1 MVNRKFNGVDIG
13 DSAVAFFEKLAQLES
28 GGEYNLADQKYY
40 IGKYQI
46 GTDVLMDMGWLPKGS
61 TWANARFIGE
71 GAKKWKLTGKQ
82 SFLNTPAAQD
92 EVIMRSVK
100 MRWATLKK
108 HKDKICKN
116 IAVPKNAIYKAP
128 GKVTASESRVKTII
142 MKKRNQ
148 GYKAEDLRGK
158 SFLLTSSG
166 MLAAAHLC
174 GQGAM
179 SNALENNFKGVWGI
193 PVDGNAMPSL
203 LYAENLAGHDL
214 SVIIGFKDN
223 CEVGH
228 KVVEKNHTQTD
239 NKNINKQAMV
249 QSKPKTNVSNNSS
262 QTQKPSPASI
272 SNTGKEES
280 NESKVGVFTFN
291 GQKFEEV
298 WDSEEYKRDRAEN
311 GKAPEL
317 AFVNPEE
324 AILKRLQAKF
334 QDENVYNKD
343 YVKYLETKTGKKVLE
358 ENKEDINVILKMYDE
373 ATKDNDK
380 IGNVIR
386 QHGFDVL
393 RGREET
399 DEKLRIQ
406 DIIYYIY
413 SYPIPNKSSIE
424 SLEYVLGQYSAKYVK
439 FPDKKPVNKFKKHK
453 DYVDKIQGV
462 IQIHVKDEE
471 VKIEKNQLPEKY
483 DKYMQG
489 IKDIDEIIIKVTKK
503 HPSELQKTRC
513 ENLIRELGE
522 NASEYEKTYS
532 KDENGVRHF
541 PLSRRLIDNVII
553 EFLKVQTGFK
563 EENETKYFDNHKYKD
578 SNIVRNY
585 LLWYIQKHKGIDIPS
600 KSEMGLFGRLE
611 KIGKEIRVTT
621 VLNDWISSKSA
632 IRVRNIRKISNLID
646 EVYVNYRDDS
656 DFEKDKRII
665 LALFKDSK
673 ELRDYA
679 ANIDSMDL
687 YSFYKSFYELQN
699 IINPT
704 GELFVNNNCMLKCT
718 LGKDISRLIINEDRV
733 MLRGGKQAN
742 INDTNI
748 QPFKSCSAIGICQPA
763 LMGAWEKNTDVKV
776 RNKPA
781 LLDIS
786 TIQCQHG
793 GTISIDDAGQK
804 EIGTAVT
811 KTKEVKEVARDA
823 DCQYKLLIN
832 ICSDVNN
839 NFMQTQLKKEA
850 QKYAKWKKYKA
861 GVMNNMRSYF
871 AKDVKNMLGIRKLS
885 ESEKKNHENFVKA
898 NKSKMQIANREAT
911 SEKEKYLRQRIFST
925 FKEAYKRVKQKS
937 GPKFDT
943 KGLIKNHGLSL
954 CDYERKNFYSAKILP
969 VITYGYLMRAGNL
982 TVTENAKR
990 LIESELNNDINTTN
1004 TGQIKLQNYK
1014 IQNNVKQTKAVPKH
1028 KIKSS
1033 DIANWIGIGKML
1045 YTSTKHAPTARDV
1058 LNAIRKNGRSVAV
1071 CPFSVAEWNE
1081 THGLEGNLKTN
1092 NNGVQKEKIDE
1103 NTSKKTSNNQLLKQN
1118 IQNKSLN
1125 NKAKN
1130 NSVIQKTSS
1139 KNISNINTRTSKA
1152 ANINITET
1160 ANNKSSSLL
1169 QPKNSNSEQKQGIQ
1183 NASQQRKEPSKCQ
1196 ANNCPH
1202 NGIREKAPWIKVA
1215 EEELK
1220 KYKGQKESSRE
1231 LYNRIQKRYFPDA
1244 KHGTDKNP
1252 IEVAWCA
1259 AFISYCMKTAGYKNS
1274 SYPSVAGYDWG
1285 VAPRPKLPKRGWFEG
1300 EKTQPFVGA
1309 IGIFKFRKKYSH
1321 VAILVGKRKN
1331 GMYVFLGGNQNNEI
1345 NKTAFAPSRID
1356 YFMKP
1361 KSYTVTPEEK
1371 ELPIITEA
1379 QNSGTIS

>member
-13 DSAVAFFEKLAQLES
+13 DSAVEFFEKLAKLES
-28 GGEYNLADQKYY
+28 GGKYDLADQKYY

-71 GAKKWKLTGKQ
+71 GATKWKLTGKQ

-116 IAVPKNAIYKAP
+116 IAVPKNAVYKAP
-128 GKVTASESRVKTII
+128 GKVTASETKVKTII

-166 MLAAAHLC
+166 MLAASHLC

-239 NKNINKQAMV
+239 NKNINKQAAV
-249 QSKPKTNVSNNSS
+249 QQKPKNNVSNNSQS
-262 QTQKPSPASI
+262 KPVQMQKPIST
-272 SNTGKEES
+272 SNTTKIENVE
-280 NESKVGVFTFN
+280 NTSKVGVFTFK

-324 AILKRLQAKF
+324 SILKRLKAKF
-334 QDENVYNKD
+334 QDENLYNQD

-358 ENKEDINVILKMYDE
+358 ENKEDINVILKIYDE
-373 ATKDNDK
+373 ATKDNGN

-393 RGREET
+393 RGREENN
-399 DEKLRIQ
+399 EVLRIQ
-406 DIIYYIY
+406 DIVYYIY
-413 SYPIPNKSSIE
+413 SYPIPNKTSIE
-424 SLEYVLGQYSAKYVK
+424 SLEYVLSQYSAKYVK
-439 FPDKKPVNKFKKHK
+439 FPDKKPVNKFKKQN

-489 IKDIDEIIIKVTKK
+489 IKDIDEIVIKVNKK
-503 HPSELQKTRC
+503 QPSELQKTRC

-522 NASEYEKTYS
+522 NELEYEKSYLM
-532 KDENGVRHF
+532 DENGVRQF
-541 PLSRRLIDNVII
+541 PLSRRLIDNIII

-563 EENETKYFDNHKYKD
+563 EENEIKYFDNHKYRD

-585 LLWYIQKHKGIDIPS
+585 LLWYIKKQKGIDLPS
-600 KSEMGLFGRLE
+600 KSEMGLFDRLE
-611 KIGKEIRVTT
+611 KIGKDIRVTT
-621 VLNDWISSKSA
+621 VLNDWITSKSA
-632 IRVRNIRKISNLID
+632 IKVPNIRQISNLID
-646 EVYVNYRDDS
+646 EVYENYRDNL
-656 DFEKDKRII
+656 DFEKDKGIV
-665 LALFKDSK
+665 LGLFKDSK

-679 ANIDSMDL
+679 SNIDSMDL
-687 YSFYKSFYELQN
+687 YSFYKSFYDLQN

-704 GELFVNNNCMLKCT
+704 GELFVNTNCMLKCT

-733 MLRGGKQAN
+733 MLRGAKQAN

-748 QPFKSCSAIGICQPA
+748 QPFKSCSAIGTCQPT
-763 LMGAWEKNTDVKV
+763 LIGTWEKNTDVKV
-776 RNKPA
+776 RDKPA

-786 TIQCQHG
+786 TIQCMHG
-793 GTISIDDAGQK
+793 GIISIDDAGQK
-804 EIGTAVT
+804 EVGTAVT
-811 KTKEVKEVARDA
+811 KTKEVKEAVRDA
-823 DCQYKLLIN
+823 DCQYGLLIN
-832 ICSDVNN
+832 ICSDINN

-861 GVMNNMRSYF
+861 GATNDMRSYF
-871 AKDVKNMLGIRKLS
+871 TKDVKNMLGMRKLTD
-885 ESEKKNHENFVKA
+885 SEKKDKENFITKNKA
-898 NKSKMQIANREAT
+898 KMQIANQEVT
-911 SEKEKYLRQRIFST
+911 SEKEKYLRQRIFSA
-925 FKEAYKRVKQKS
+925 FKEAYKRTKQKS
-937 GPKFDT
+937 APKFDT
-943 KGLIKNHGLSL
+943 KGVVKNHGLSL
-954 CDYERKNFYSAKILP
+954 CDYERKNFYSAKMLP

-982 TVTENAKR
+982 TITGNAKK
-990 LIESELNNDINTTN
+990 LIESELNSDINTTN

-1014 IQNNVKQTKAVPKH
+1014 LQNNVKQAKAIPKQR
-1028 KIKSS
+1028 IKSS
-1033 DIANWIGIGKML
+1033 DVSNWIGIGKML
-1045 YTSTKHAPTARDV
+1045 YTSIKHAPTTNDI
-1058 LNAIRKNGRSVAV
+1058 LNGIRKNGRSVAV
-1071 CPFSVAEWNE
+1071 CPFSQGEWDDTHNSSKSNNTAQKKTENTPKMEIKEDTAKYQSNVLNSKSSIAKSVAKNTKVESNAKSQNNTKNSQTVTSCKTCPHTGVQGKYILDVVRIEERSLGTLSTFRILDPSGREVSGFNGYVVEREGPDTIVSGRKKRIVQGMHQLRWHQRPDKIKNGKIIRKGYLAVGIFNHTE
-1081 THGLEGNLKTN
+1081 NPQGLEHKRLKKKVLIHENRFVLIHPVGVSSGLEGCLAPARNYKTN
-1092 NNGVQKEKIDE
+1092 GDRYVTQGSQDLFNEIIKFIKKIEEKKVV
-1103 NTSKKTSNNQLLKQN
+1103 N
-1118 IQNKSLN
+1118 
-1125 NKAKN
+1125 
-1130 NSVIQKTSS
+1130 
-1139 KNISNINTRTSKA
+1139 
-1152 ANINITET
+1152 
-1160 ANNKSSSLL
+1160 
-1169 QPKNSNSEQKQGIQ
+1169 
-1183 NASQQRKEPSKCQ
+1183 
-1196 ANNCPH
+1196 H
-1202 NGIREKAPWIKVA
+1202 N
-1215 EEELK
+1215 EL
-1220 KYKGQKESSRE
+1220 
-1231 LYNRIQKRYFPDA
+1231 I
-1244 KHGTDKNP
+1244 
-1252 IEVAWCA
+1252 
-1259 AFISYCMKTAGYKNS
+1259 
-1274 SYPSVAGYDWG
+1274 
-1285 VAPRPKLPKRGWFEG
+1285 
-1300 EKTQPFVGA
+1300 
-1309 IGIFKFRKKYSH
+1309 KFRLRVSNK
-1321 VAILVGKRKN
+1321 
-1331 GMYVFLGGNQNNEI
+1331 I
-1345 NKTAFAPSRID
+1345 NK
-1356 YFMKP
+1356 
-1361 KSYTVTPEEK
+1361 
-1371 ELPIITEA
+1371 
-1379 QNSGTIS
+1379 

>member
-13 DSAVAFFEKLAQLES
+13 DSAVEFFEKLAKLES
-28 GGEYNLADQKYY
+28 GGKYNLADQKYY

-71 GAKKWKLTGKQ
+71 GATKWKLTGKQ

-116 IAVPKNAIYKAP
+116 IAVPKNAVYKAP
-128 GKVTASESRVKTII
+128 GKVTASEARVKTII

-166 MLAAAHLC
+166 MLAASHLC

-223 CEVGH
+223 CEIGT

-239 NKNINKQAMV
+239 NKNINKQAVV
-249 QSKPKTNVSNNSS
+249 QQKLKTNVSNNSQQKS
-262 QTQKPSPASI
+262 IQTQN
-272 SNTGKEES
+272 SNSTES
-280 NESKVGVFTFN
+280 TENNKAGVFTFN

-334 QDENVYNKD
+334 QDENLYNQD

-373 ATKDNDK
+373 ATKDNEN
-380 IGNVIR
+380 IGNVIK

-393 RGREET
+393 RGREENN
-399 DEKLRIQ
+399 EVLRIQ
-406 DIIYYIY
+406 DIVYYIY
-413 SYPIPNKSSIE
+413 SYPISNKTSVE
-424 SLEYVLGQYSAKYVK
+424 SLEYVLSQYSAKYVK
-439 FPDKKPVNKFKKHK
+439 FPDKKPVNKFKKQN

-489 IKDIDEIIIKVTKK
+489 IKDIDEIIIKVSKK
-503 HPSELQKTRC
+503 QPSELQKTRC

-522 NASEYEKTYS
+522 NELEYEKTYLM
-532 KDENGVRHF
+532 DENGVRQF
-541 PLSRRLIDNVII
+541 PLSRRLIDNIII

-563 EENETKYFDNHKYKD
+563 EENEIKYFDNHKYRD

-585 LLWYIQKHKGIDIPS
+585 LLWYIKKHKGIDLPS
-600 KSEMGLFGRLE
+600 KNEMGLFDRLE
-611 KIGKEIRVTT
+611 KIGKDIRVTT
-621 VLNDWISSKSA
+621 VLNDWITSKLA
-632 IRVRNIRKISNLID
+632 IKVRNIRKISDLID
-646 EVYVNYRDDS
+646 EVYENYRDDS
-656 DFEKDKRII
+656 DFEKDKGLI

-687 YSFYKSFYELQN
+687 YSFYKSFYDLEN
-699 IINPT
+699 VINPT
-704 GELFVNNNCMLKCT
+704 GELFVNTNCMLNCT

-733 MLRGGKQAN
+733 MLKGAKQAN

-748 QPFKSCSAIGICQPA
+748 QPFKSCSAIGTCQPA
-763 LMGAWEKNTDVKV
+763 LIGTWEKNTDVKV
-776 RNKPA
+776 RDKPA

-786 TIQCQHG
+786 TIQCTHG
-793 GTISIDDAGQK
+793 GVISIDDAGQK
-804 EIGTAVT
+804 DVGTAVT
-811 KTKEVKEVARDA
+811 KNKEVNEAERDA

-832 ICSDVNN
+832 ICSDINN

-850 QKYAKWKKYKA
+850 QKYAKWKKYKT
-861 GVMNNMRSYF
+861 GVTNTTRSYF
-871 AKDVKNMLGIRKLS
+871 AKDEKNMIEMQKLS
-885 ESEKKNHENFVKA
+885 KSKKKNLENFINA
-898 NKSKMQIANREAT
+898 NKSKVQIANQEAT
-911 SEKEKYLRQRIFST
+911 SEKEKNLRQRIFYA
-925 FKEAYKRVKQKS
+925 FKEAYKSVKQKS

-943 KGLIKNHGLSL
+943 KGIIKNYGLSL
-954 CDYERKNFYSAKILP
+954 CDYERKNFYSAKMLP
-969 VITYGYLMRAGNL
+969 VIAYGYLMRAGNL

-990 LIESELNNDINTTN
+990 LIESELNNDINVTN
-1004 TGQIKLQNYK
+1004 TEQVKLENYK
-1014 IQNNVKQTKAVPKH
+1014 IQDNVKQTKFVPKQR
-1028 KIKSS
+1028 IKSS
-1033 DIANWIGIGKML
+1033 DITNWIGIGKML
-1045 YTSTKHAPTARDV
+1045 YTSTKYPPDTKDI
-1058 LNAIRKNGRSVAV
+1058 LNGIRKNGRSLAV
-1071 CPFSVAEWNE
+1071 CPFSQGEW
-1081 THGLEGNLKTN
+1081 
-1092 NNGVQKEKIDE
+1092 DE
-1103 NTSKKTSNNQLLKQN
+1103 NHGSSKAINSNNATQKKNDNSPKIEINEGTTKYQSNILNSKSSTVESVNKNTKVESNAKSQNNTKNSQEVASCKTCPHTGIQGYYTISVRRIEETKLSTLSEFSILDPSGKKVPGYEGYIIEREGPDTVEPLRKKRIIAGTHELRWHYRGEPRNYWAIGVFNHQKDNRGLKKEL
-1118 IQNKSLN
+1118 IHPERWILIHPGTSRGSSIGCLII
-1125 NKAKN
+1125 AKN
-1130 NSVIQKTSS
+1130 YYRDGLIHRCDKS
-1139 KNISNINTRTSKA
+1139 KS
-1152 ANINITET
+1152 
-1160 ANNKSSSLL
+1160 
-1169 QPKNSNSEQKQGIQ
+1169 
-1183 NASQQRKEPSKCQ
+1183 
-1196 ANNCPH
+1196 
-1202 NGIREKAPWIKVA
+1202 
-1215 EEELK
+1215 
-1220 KYKGQKESSRE
+1220 
-1231 LYNRIQKRYFPDA
+1231 
-1244 KHGTDKNP
+1244 
-1252 IEVAWCA
+1252 
-1259 AFISYCMKTAGYKNS
+1259 
-1274 SYPSVAGYDWG
+1274 
-1285 VAPRPKLPKRGWFEG
+1285 FE
-1300 EKTQPFVGA
+1300 
-1309 IGIFKFRKKYSH
+1309 
-1321 VAILVGKRKN
+1321 
-1331 GMYVFLGGNQNNEI
+1331 
-1345 NKTAFAPSRID
+1345 
-1356 YFMKP
+1356 FMK
-1361 KSYTVTPEEK
+1361 KIISYTVQVEGKKLKNHEVLRK
-1371 ELPIITEA
+1371 FKLKVSNEFRK
-1379 QNSGTIS
+1379 

>member
-13 DSAVAFFEKLAQLES
+13 DSAVAFFEKLAKLES
-28 GGEYNLADQKYY
+28 GGKYDLADQKYY

-71 GAKKWKLTGKQ
+71 GATKWKLTGKQ

-116 IAVPKNAIYKAP
+116 IAVPKNAVYKAP
-128 GKVTASESRVKTII
+128 GKVTASETKVKTII

-166 MLAAAHLC
+166 MLAASHLC

-193 PVDGNAMPSL
+193 PVDGNSMPSL

-223 CEVGH
+223 CEVGY

-239 NKNINKQAMV
+239 NKNINKQAAV
-249 QSKPKTNVSNNSS
+249 QQKPKNNVSNNSQS
-262 QTQKPSPASI
+262 KLVQMQKPVST
-272 SNTGKEES
+272 SNITKIENIE
-280 NESKVGVFTFN
+280 NTSKVGVFTFN

-298 WDSEEYKRDRAEN
+298 WDSEEYKRDRSEN

-324 AILKRLQAKF
+324 SILKRLQAKF
-334 QDENVYNKD
+334 QDENLYNQD

-373 ATKDNDK
+373 ATKDNGN

-393 RGREET
+393 RGREENN
-399 DEKLRIQ
+399 EVLRIQ
-406 DIIYYIY
+406 DIVYYIY
-413 SYPIPNKSSIE
+413 SYPIPNKTSIE
-424 SLEYVLGQYSAKYVK
+424 SLEYVLSQYSAKYVK
-439 FPDKKPVNKFKKHK
+439 FPDKKPVNKFKKQN

-489 IKDIDEIIIKVTKK
+489 IKDIDEIIIKVAKRQS
-503 HPSELQKTRC
+503 SELQKSRC

-522 NASEYEKTYS
+522 NELEYEKTYLM
-532 KDENGVRHF
+532 DENGVRQF
-541 PLSRRLIDNVII
+541 PLSRRLIDNIII

-563 EENETKYFDNHKYKD
+563 EENEIKYFDNHKYRD

-585 LLWYIQKHKGIDIPS
+585 LLWYIKKHKGIDLPS
-600 KSEMGLFGRLE
+600 KSEMGLFDRLQ
-611 KIGKEIRVTT
+611 KIGKDIRVTT
-621 VLNDWISSKSA
+621 VLNDWITSKSA
-632 IRVRNIRKISNLID
+632 IKVRNIRQISNLID
-646 EVYVNYRDDS
+646 KVYENYRDDS
-656 DFEKDKRII
+656 DFEKDKSII
-665 LALFKDSK
+665 QALFKDSK

-679 ANIDSMDL
+679 ANVDSMDL
-687 YSFYKSFYELQN
+687 YSFYKSFYDLQN

-704 GELFVNNNCMLKCT
+704 GELFVNTNCMLKCT

-733 MLRGGKQAN
+733 MLRGAKQAN

-748 QPFKSCSAIGICQPA
+748 QPFKSCSAIGTCQPA
-763 LMGAWEKNTDVKV
+763 LIGTWEKNTDVKV
-776 RNKPA
+776 RDKPA

-786 TIQCQHG
+786 TIQCMHG
-793 GTISIDDAGQK
+793 GIISIDDAGQK
-804 EIGTAVT
+804 EVGTAVT
-811 KTKEVKEVARDA
+811 KTEEVKEAERDA

-832 ICSDVNN
+832 ICSDINN

-850 QKYAKWKKYKA
+850 QKYAKWKKYKV
-861 GVMNNMRSYF
+861 GVMDNMRSYF
-871 AKDVKNMLGIRKLS
+871 AKDVKNMLGMRKLS
-885 ESEKKNHENFVKA
+885 ESEKKNKENFIKINKA
-898 NKSKMQIANREAT
+898 KMQIANQEVT
-911 SEKEKYLRQRIFST
+911 PEKEKYLRKKIYAV
-925 FKEAYKRVKQKS
+925 FKEAYKSVKQKS

-943 KGLIKNHGLSL
+943 KGVIKNHGLSL
-954 CDYERKNFYSAKILP
+954 CDYERKNFYSAKMLP

-982 TVTENAKR
+982 TITENAKK
-990 LIESELNNDINTTN
+990 LIESELNSDINTTN
-1004 TGQIKLQNYK
+1004 TGKIKLQNYK
-1014 IQNNVKQTKAVPKH
+1014 IQNNVKQAKEVPKQRT
-1028 KIKSS
+1028 KSS
-1033 DIANWIGIGKML
+1033 DVSNWIGIGKTL
-1045 YTSTKHAPTARDV
+1045 YTSTKHVPTANDI
-1058 LNAIRKNGRSVAV
+1058 LNGIRKNGKSVAV
-1071 CPFSVAEWNE
+1071 CPFSQGVWDE
-1081 THGLEGNLKTN
+1081 THNSSSRIN
-1092 NNGVQKEKIDE
+1092 VN
-1103 NTSKKTSNNQLLKQN
+1103 SNNVAQKN
-1118 IQNKSLN
+1118 IQKKVDNSSEKEV
-1125 NKAKN
+1125 KVDTKRN
-1130 NSVIQKTSS
+1130 NSVIQNENNKNTTIINKIIPSIEKTQNPNNNLN
-1139 KNISNINTRTSKA
+1139 KNIK
-1152 ANINITET
+1152 
-1160 ANNKSSSLL
+1160 
-1169 QPKNSNSEQKQGIQ
+1169 EQKQIIQ
-1183 NASQQRKEPSKCQ
+1183 NVSQKKQETNVCKI
-1196 ANNCPH
+1196 NNCPH
-1202 NGIREKAPWIKVA
+1202 KEIGERAPWIKIA
-1215 EEELK
+1215 EEEMK
-1220 KYKGQKESSRE
+1220 KYRGQKESSKS
-1231 LYNRIQKRYFPDA
+1231 LYSRIQKTYFSMA
-1244 KHGTDKNP
+1244 NFGTDKNP
-1252 IEVAWCA
+1252 TKVAWCA
-1259 AFISYCMKTAGYKNS
+1259 AFITYCIKTSGYKNS
-1274 SYPSVAGYDWG
+1274 SNPSVGGYDWG
-1285 VAPRPKLPKRGWFEG
+1285 VAPRPGLPKRGWFEG

-1309 IGIFKFRKKYSH
+1309 IGIFKFRNGYSH

-1345 NKTAFAPSRID
+1345 NKTAFEPSRID

-1361 KSYTVTPEEK
+1361 KSYIVKPEER
-1371 ELPIITEA
+1371 ELPIIIDSRNT
-1379 QNSGTIS
+1379 GTVG

>member
-13 DSAVAFFEKLAQLES
+13 DSAVEFFEKLAKLES
-28 GGEYNLADQKYY
+28 GGKYNLADQKYY

-71 GAKKWKLTGKQ
+71 GATKWKLTGKQ

-116 IAVPKNAIYKAP
+116 IAVPKNAVYKAP
-128 GKVTASESRVKTII
+128 GKVTASEARVKTII

-166 MLAAAHLC
+166 MLAASHLC

-223 CEVGH
+223 CEIGT

-239 NKNINKQAMV
+239 NKNINKQAVV
-249 QSKPKTNVSNNSS
+249 QQKPKTNVSNNSQQKS
-262 QTQKPSPASI
+262 IQTQN
-272 SNTGKEES
+272 SNSTES
-280 NESKVGVFTFN
+280 TENNKAGVFTFN

-334 QDENVYNKD
+334 QDENLYNQD

-373 ATKDNDK
+373 ATRDNEN

-393 RGREET
+393 RGREENN
-399 DEKLRIQ
+399 EVLRIQ
-406 DIIYYIY
+406 DIVYYIY
-413 SYPIPNKSSIE
+413 SYPISNKTSVE
-424 SLEYVLGQYSAKYVK
+424 SLEYVLSQYSAKYVK
-439 FPDKKPVNKFKKHK
+439 FLEKKPVNKFKKQN

-471 VKIEKNQLPEKY
+471 VKVEKNQLPEKY

-489 IKDIDEIIIKVTKK
+489 IKDIDEIIIKVSKK
-503 HPSELQKTRC
+503 QPSELQKTRC

-522 NASEYEKTYS
+522 NELEYEKTYLM
-532 KDENGVRHF
+532 DENGVRQF
-541 PLSRRLIDNVII
+541 PLSRRLIDNIII

-563 EENETKYFDNHKYKD
+563 EENEIKYFDNHKYRD

-585 LLWYIQKHKGIDIPS
+585 LLWYIKKHKGIDLPS
-600 KSEMGLFGRLE
+600 KNEMGLFDRLE
-611 KIGKEIRVTT
+611 KIGKDIRVTT
-621 VLNDWISSKSA
+621 VLNDWITSKLA
-632 IRVRNIRKISNLID
+632 IKVRNIRKISDLID
-646 EVYVNYRDDS
+646 EVYENYRDDS
-656 DFEKDKRII
+656 DFEKDKGLI

-687 YSFYKSFYELQN
+687 YSFYKSFYDLEN
-699 IINPT
+699 VINPT
-704 GELFVNNNCMLKCT
+704 GELFVNTNCMLKCT

-733 MLRGGKQAN
+733 MLKGAKQAN

-748 QPFKSCSAIGICQPA
+748 QPFKSCSAIGTCQPA
-763 LMGAWEKNTDVKV
+763 LIGTWEKNTDVKV
-776 RNKPA
+776 RDKPA

-786 TIQCQHG
+786 TIQCTHG
-793 GTISIDDAGQK
+793 GVISIDDAGQK
-804 EIGTAVT
+804 DVGTAVT
-811 KTKEVKEVARDA
+811 KNKEVNEAERDA

-832 ICSDVNN
+832 ICSDINN

-850 QKYAKWKKYKA
+850 QKYAKWKKYKT
-861 GVMNNMRSYF
+861 GVTNTTRSYF
-871 AKDVKNMLGIRKLS
+871 AKDEKNMIEMQKLS
-885 ESEKKNHENFVKA
+885 KSKKKNLENFINA
-898 NKSKMQIANREAT
+898 NKSKVQIANQEAT
-911 SEKEKYLRQRIFST
+911 SEKEKNLRQRIFYA
-925 FKEAYKRVKQKS
+925 FKEAYKSVKQKS

-943 KGLIKNHGLSL
+943 KGIIKNYGLSL
-954 CDYERKNFYSAKILP
+954 CDYERKNFYSAKMLP
-969 VITYGYLMRAGNL
+969 VIAYGYLMRAGNL

-990 LIESELNNDINTTN
+990 LIESELNNDINVTN
-1004 TGQIKLQNYK
+1004 TEQVKLENYK
-1014 IQNNVKQTKAVPKH
+1014 IQDNVKQTKFVPKQ

-1033 DIANWIGIGKML
+1033 DITNWIGIGKML
-1045 YTSTKHAPTARDV
+1045 YTSTKYPPDTKDI
-1058 LNAIRKNGRSVAV
+1058 LNGIRKNGRSLAV
-1071 CPFSVAEWNE
+1071 CPFSQGEWDE
-1081 THGLEGNLKTN
+1081 THGS
-1092 NNGVQKEKIDE
+1092 
-1103 NTSKKTSNNQLLKQN
+1103 SKAINSNNATQKKNDNSPKIEINEGTTKYQSNILNSKSSTVESVNKNTKVESNTKNSQEVASCKTCPHTGIQGYYTISVRRIEETKLSTLSEFSILDPSGKKVPGYEGYIIEREGPDTVEPLRKKRIIAGTHELRWHYRGEPRNYWAIGVFNHQKDNRGLKKEL
-1118 IQNKSLN
+1118 IHPERWILIHPGTSRGSSIGCLII
-1125 NKAKN
+1125 AKN
-1130 NSVIQKTSS
+1130 YYRDGLIHRCDKS
-1139 KNISNINTRTSKA
+1139 KS
-1152 ANINITET
+1152 
-1160 ANNKSSSLL
+1160 
-1169 QPKNSNSEQKQGIQ
+1169 
-1183 NASQQRKEPSKCQ
+1183 
-1196 ANNCPH
+1196 
-1202 NGIREKAPWIKVA
+1202 
-1215 EEELK
+1215 
-1220 KYKGQKESSRE
+1220 
-1231 LYNRIQKRYFPDA
+1231 
-1244 KHGTDKNP
+1244 
-1252 IEVAWCA
+1252 
-1259 AFISYCMKTAGYKNS
+1259 
-1274 SYPSVAGYDWG
+1274 
-1285 VAPRPKLPKRGWFEG
+1285 FE
-1300 EKTQPFVGA
+1300 
-1309 IGIFKFRKKYSH
+1309 
-1321 VAILVGKRKN
+1321 
-1331 GMYVFLGGNQNNEI
+1331 
-1345 NKTAFAPSRID
+1345 
-1356 YFMKP
+1356 FMK
-1361 KSYTVTPEEK
+1361 KIISYTVQVEGKKLKNHEVLRK
-1371 ELPIITEA
+1371 FKLKVSNEFRK
-1379 QNSGTIS
+1379 

>member
-13 DSAVAFFEKLAQLES
+13 DSAVEFFEKLAKLES
-28 GGEYNLADQKYY
+28 GGKYNLADQKYY

-71 GAKKWKLTGKQ
+71 GATKWKLTGKQ

-116 IAVPKNAIYKAP
+116 IAVPKNAVYKAP
-128 GKVTASESRVKTII
+128 GKVTASEARVKTII

-166 MLAAAHLC
+166 MLAASHLC

-223 CEVGH
+223 CEIGT
-228 KVVEKNHTQTD
+228 KVVEKNHTQID
-239 NKNINKQAMV
+239 NRNINKQAVV
-249 QSKPKTNVSNNSS
+249 QQKPKTNVSNNSQQKS
-262 QTQKPSPASI
+262 IQTQN
-272 SNTGKEES
+272 SNSTES
-280 NESKVGVFTFN
+280 TENNKTGVFMFN

-334 QDENVYNKD
+334 QDGNLYNQD

-358 ENKEDINVILKMYDE
+358 ENNEDINVILKMYDE
-373 ATKDNDK
+373 ATRDNEN

-393 RGREET
+393 RGREENN
-399 DEKLRIQ
+399 EVLRIQ
-406 DIIYYIY
+406 DIVYYIY
-413 SYPIPNKSSIE
+413 SYPIPNKTSVE
-424 SLEYVLGQYSAKYVK
+424 SLEYVLSQYSAKYVK
-439 FPDKKPVNKFKKHK
+439 FLEKKPVNKFKKQN

-489 IKDIDEIIIKVTKK
+489 IKDIDEIIIKVSKK
-503 HPSELQKTRC
+503 QPSELQKTRC

-522 NASEYEKTYS
+522 NVSEYEKSYS
-532 KDENGVRHF
+532 MDENGVRQF
-541 PLSRRLIDNVII
+541 PLSRRLIDNIII
-553 EFLKVQTGFK
+553 EFLKVQTRFK
-563 EENETKYFDNHKYKD
+563 EENEIKYFDNHKYRD

-585 LLWYIQKHKGIDIPS
+585 LLWYIKKHKGIDLPS
-600 KSEMGLFGRLE
+600 KNEMGLFDRLE
-611 KIGKEIRVTT
+611 KIGKDIRVTT
-621 VLNDWISSKSA
+621 VLNDWITSKSA
-632 IRVRNIRKISNLID
+632 IKVRNIRKISDLID
-646 EVYVNYRDDS
+646 EVYENYRDDS
-656 DFEKDKRII
+656 DFEKDKGLI

-687 YSFYKSFYELQN
+687 YSFYKSFYDLEN
-699 IINPT
+699 VINPT
-704 GELFVNNNCMLKCT
+704 GELFVNTNCMLKCT

-733 MLRGGKQAN
+733 MLKGAKQAN

-748 QPFKSCSAIGICQPA
+748 QPFKSCSAIGTCQPA
-763 LMGAWEKNTDVKV
+763 LIGTWEKNTDVKV
-776 RNKPA
+776 RDKPA

-786 TIQCQHG
+786 TIQCTHG
-793 GTISIDDAGQK
+793 GVISIDDAGQK
-804 EIGTAVT
+804 DVGTAVT
-811 KTKEVKEVARDA
+811 KNKEVNEAERDA

-832 ICSDVNN
+832 ICSDINN

-850 QKYAKWKKYKA
+850 QKYAKWKKYKT
-861 GVMNNMRSYF
+861 GVTNTTRSYF
-871 AKDVKNMLGIRKLS
+871 AKDEKNMIEMQKLS
-885 ESEKKNHENFVKA
+885 KSKKKNLENFINA
-898 NKSKMQIANREAT
+898 NKSKVQIANQEAT
-911 SEKEKYLRQRIFST
+911 SEKEKNLRQRIFYA
-925 FKEAYKRVKQKS
+925 FKEAYKSVKQKS

-943 KGLIKNHGLSL
+943 KGIIKNYGLSL
-954 CDYERKNFYSAKILP
+954 CDYERKNFYSAKMLP
-969 VITYGYLMRAGNL
+969 VIVYGYLMRAGNL

-990 LIESELNNDINTTN
+990 LIESELNNDINVTN
-1004 TGQIKLQNYK
+1004 TEQVKLENYK
-1014 IQNNVKQTKAVPKH
+1014 IQDNVKQTKFVPKQ

-1033 DIANWIGIGKML
+1033 DITNWIGIGKML
-1045 YTSTKHAPTARDV
+1045 YTSTKYPPDTKDI
-1058 LNAIRKNGRSVAV
+1058 LNGIRKIGRSLAV
-1071 CPFSVAEWNE
+1071 CPFSQGEWDE
-1081 THGLEGNLKTN
+1081 THGS
-1092 NNGVQKEKIDE
+1092 
-1103 NTSKKTSNNQLLKQN
+1103 SKAINSNNATQKKNDNSPKIEINEGTTKYQSNILNSKSSTVESVNKNTKVESNAKSQNNTKNSQEVASCKTCPHTGIQGYYTISVRRIEETKLSTLSEFSILDPSGKKVPEYEGYIIEREGPDTVEPLRKKRIIAGTHELRWHYRGEPRNYWAIGVFNHQKDNRGLKKEL
-1118 IQNKSLN
+1118 IHPERWILIHPGTSRGSSIGCLII
-1125 NKAKN
+1125 AKN
-1130 NSVIQKTSS
+1130 YYRDGLIHRCDKS
-1139 KNISNINTRTSKA
+1139 KS
-1152 ANINITET
+1152 
-1160 ANNKSSSLL
+1160 
-1169 QPKNSNSEQKQGIQ
+1169 
-1183 NASQQRKEPSKCQ
+1183 
-1196 ANNCPH
+1196 
-1202 NGIREKAPWIKVA
+1202 
-1215 EEELK
+1215 
-1220 KYKGQKESSRE
+1220 
-1231 LYNRIQKRYFPDA
+1231 
-1244 KHGTDKNP
+1244 
-1252 IEVAWCA
+1252 
-1259 AFISYCMKTAGYKNS
+1259 
-1274 SYPSVAGYDWG
+1274 
-1285 VAPRPKLPKRGWFEG
+1285 FE
-1300 EKTQPFVGA
+1300 
-1309 IGIFKFRKKYSH
+1309 
-1321 VAILVGKRKN
+1321 
-1331 GMYVFLGGNQNNEI
+1331 
-1345 NKTAFAPSRID
+1345 
-1356 YFMKP
+1356 FMK
-1361 KSYTVTPEEK
+1361 KIISYTVQIEGKKLKNHEVLRK
-1371 ELPIITEA
+1371 FKLKVSNEFRK
-1379 QNSGTIS
+1379 

>member
-13 DSAVAFFEKLAQLES
+13 DSAVEFFEKLAKLES
-28 GGEYNLADQKYY
+28 GGKYNLADQKYY

-71 GAKKWKLTGKQ
+71 GATKWKLTGKQ

-116 IAVPKNAIYKAP
+116 IAVPKNAVYKAP
-128 GKVTASESRVKTII
+128 GKVTASETRVKTII

-166 MLAAAHLC
+166 MLAASHLC

-223 CEVGH
+223 CEIGT

-239 NKNINKQAMV
+239 NKNINKQAVV
-249 QSKPKTNVSNNSS
+249 QQKPKTNVSNNSQQKS
-262 QTQKPSPASI
+262 IQTQN
-272 SNTGKEES
+272 SNSTES
-280 NESKVGVFTFN
+280 TENNKTGVFTFN

-334 QDENVYNKD
+334 QDENLYNQD

-373 ATKDNDK
+373 ATKDNGN

-393 RGREET
+393 RGREENN
-399 DEKLRIQ
+399 EVLRIQ
-406 DIIYYIY
+406 DIVYYIY
-413 SYPIPNKSSIE
+413 SYPIPNKTSIE
-424 SLEYVLGQYSAKYVK
+424 SLEYVLSQYSAKYVK
-439 FPDKKPVNKFKKHK
+439 FPDKKPVNKFKKQN

-489 IKDIDEIIIKVTKK
+489 IKDIDEIIIKVSKK
-503 HPSELQKTRC
+503 QPSELQKTRC

-522 NASEYEKTYS
+522 NELEYEKTYLM
-532 KDENGVRHF
+532 DENGVRQF
-541 PLSRRLIDNVII
+541 PLSRRLIDNIII

-563 EENETKYFDNHKYKD
+563 EENEIKYFDNHKYRD

-585 LLWYIQKHKGIDIPS
+585 LLWYIKKHKGIDLPS
-600 KSEMGLFGRLE
+600 KNEMGLFDRLE
-611 KIGKEIRVTT
+611 KIGKDIRVTT
-621 VLNDWISSKSA
+621 VLNDWITSKLA
-632 IRVRNIRKISNLID
+632 IKVRNIRKISDLID
-646 EVYVNYRDDS
+646 EVYENYRDDS
-656 DFEKDKRII
+656 DFEKDKGLI

-687 YSFYKSFYELQN
+687 YSFYKSFYDLEN
-699 IINPT
+699 VINPT
-704 GELFVNNNCMLKCT
+704 GELFVNTNCMLKCT

-733 MLRGGKQAN
+733 MLKGAKQAN

-748 QPFKSCSAIGICQPA
+748 QPFKSCSAIGTCQPA
-763 LMGAWEKNTDVKV
+763 LIGTWEKNTDVKV
-776 RNKPA
+776 RDKPA

-786 TIQCQHG
+786 TIQCTHG
-793 GTISIDDAGQK
+793 GVISIDDAGQK
-804 EIGTAVT
+804 DVGTAVT
-811 KTKEVKEVARDA
+811 KNKEVNEAERDA

-832 ICSDVNN
+832 ICSDINN

-850 QKYAKWKKYKA
+850 QKYAKWKKYKT
-861 GVMNNMRSYF
+861 GVTNTTRSYF
-871 AKDVKNMLGIRKLS
+871 AKDEKNMIEMQKLS
-885 ESEKKNHENFVKA
+885 ESEKKNHENFINV
-898 NKSKMQIANREAT
+898 NKSKLQIANQEAT
-911 SEKEKYLRQRIFST
+911 SEKEKNLRQRIFYA
-925 FKEAYKRVKQKS
+925 FKEAYKSVKQKS

-943 KGLIKNHGLSL
+943 KGIIKNYGLSL
-954 CDYERKNFYSAKILP
+954 CDYERKNFYSAKMLP
-969 VITYGYLMRAGNL
+969 VIVYGYLMRAGNL

-990 LIESELNNDINTTN
+990 LIESELNNDINVTN
-1004 TGQIKLQNYK
+1004 TEQVKLENYK
-1014 IQNNVKQTKAVPKH
+1014 IQDNVKQTKFVPKQ

-1033 DIANWIGIGKML
+1033 DITNWIGIGKML
-1045 YTSTKHAPTARDV
+1045 YTSTKYPPDTKDI
-1058 LNAIRKNGRSVAV
+1058 LNGIRKNGRSLAV
-1071 CPFSVAEWNE
+1071 CPFSQGEWDE
-1081 THGLEGNLKTN
+1081 THGS
-1092 NNGVQKEKIDE
+1092 
-1103 NTSKKTSNNQLLKQN
+1103 SKAINSNNATQKKNDNSPKIEINEGTTKYQSNILNSKSSTVESVNKNTKVESNAKSQNNTKNSQEVASCKTCPHTGIQGYYTISVRRIEETKLSTLSEFSILDPSGKKVLGYEGYIIEREGPDTVEPLRKKRIIAGTHELRWHYRGEPRNYWAIGVFNHQKDNRGLKKEL
-1118 IQNKSLN
+1118 IHPERWILIHPGTSRGSSIGCLII
-1125 NKAKN
+1125 AKN
-1130 NSVIQKTSS
+1130 YYRDGLIHRCDKS
-1139 KNISNINTRTSKA
+1139 KS
-1152 ANINITET
+1152 
-1160 ANNKSSSLL
+1160 
-1169 QPKNSNSEQKQGIQ
+1169 
-1183 NASQQRKEPSKCQ
+1183 
-1196 ANNCPH
+1196 
-1202 NGIREKAPWIKVA
+1202 
-1215 EEELK
+1215 
-1220 KYKGQKESSRE
+1220 
-1231 LYNRIQKRYFPDA
+1231 
-1244 KHGTDKNP
+1244 
-1252 IEVAWCA
+1252 
-1259 AFISYCMKTAGYKNS
+1259 
-1274 SYPSVAGYDWG
+1274 
-1285 VAPRPKLPKRGWFEG
+1285 FE
-1300 EKTQPFVGA
+1300 
-1309 IGIFKFRKKYSH
+1309 
-1321 VAILVGKRKN
+1321 
-1331 GMYVFLGGNQNNEI
+1331 
-1345 NKTAFAPSRID
+1345 
-1356 YFMKP
+1356 FMK
-1361 KSYTVTPEEK
+1361 KIISYTVQVEGKKLKNHEVLRK
-1371 ELPIITEA
+1371 FKLKVSNEFRK
-1379 QNSGTIS
+1379 

>member
-13 DSAVAFFEKLAQLES
+13 DSAVEFFEKLAKLES
-28 GGEYNLADQKYY
+28 GGKYNLADQKYY

-71 GAKKWKLTGKQ
+71 GATKWKLTGKQ

-116 IAVPKNAIYKAP
+116 IAVPKNAVYKAP
-128 GKVTASESRVKTII
+128 GKVTASETKVKTII

-166 MLAAAHLC
+166 MLAASHLC

-193 PVDGNAMPSL
+193 PVDGNSMPSL
-203 LYAENLAGHDL
+203 LYAENLTGHDL

-239 NKNINKQAMV
+239 NKNINKQAAV
-249 QSKPKTNVSNNSS
+249 QQKPKNNVSNNSQS
-262 QTQKPSPASI
+262 KSVQMQKPVST
-272 SNTGKEES
+272 SNNTKIENVE
-280 NESKVGVFTFN
+280 NTSKVGVFTFN

-298 WDSEEYKRDRAEN
+298 WDSEEYKRDRSEN

-324 AILKRLQAKF
+324 SILKRLQAKF
-334 QDENVYNKD
+334 QDENLYNQD

-373 ATKDNDK
+373 ATRDNEN
-380 IGNVIR
+380 IGNVIK

-393 RGREET
+393 RGREENN
-399 DEKLRIQ
+399 EVLRIQ
-406 DIIYYIY
+406 DIVYYIY
-413 SYPIPNKSSIE
+413 SYSIPNKTSIE
-424 SLEYVLGQYSAKYVK
+424 SLEYVLSQYSAKYVK
-439 FPDKKPVNKFKKHK
+439 FPDKKPVNKFKKQN

-489 IKDIDEIIIKVTKK
+489 IKDVDEIVIKVTKK
-503 HPSELQKTRC
+503 QPSELQKTRC

-522 NASEYEKTYS
+522 NDLEYEKTYLM
-532 KDENGVRHF
+532 DENGVRHF
-541 PLSRRLIDNVII
+541 PLSRRLIDNIII
-553 EFLKVQTGFK
+553 EFLKVHTGFK
-563 EENETKYFDNHKYKD
+563 EENEIKYFDNHKYKD

-585 LLWYIQKHKGIDIPS
+585 LLWYIKKHKGIDLPS
-600 KSEMGLFGRLE
+600 KSEMGLFDRLQ
-611 KIGKEIRVTT
+611 KIGKDIRVTT
-621 VLNDWISSKSA
+621 VLNDWITSKSA
-632 IRVRNIRKISNLID
+632 IKVRNIRQISNLID
-646 EVYVNYRDDS
+646 EVYENYRDNL
-656 DFEKDKRII
+656 DFEKDKGIV
-665 LALFKDSK
+665 LGLFKDSK

-679 ANIDSMDL
+679 SNIDSMDL
-687 YSFYKSFYELQN
+687 YSFYKSFYDLQN

-704 GELFVNNNCMLKCT
+704 GELFVNTNCMLKCT

-733 MLRGGKQAN
+733 MLRGAKQAN

-763 LMGAWEKNTDVKV
+763 LIGTWEKNTDVKV
-776 RNKPA
+776 RDKPA

-786 TIQCQHG
+786 TIQCMHG
-793 GTISIDDAGQK
+793 GIISIDDAGQK
-804 EIGTAVT
+804 EVGTATT
-811 KTKEVKEVARDA
+811 KTEEVKEAKRDA

-832 ICSDVNN
+832 ICSDINN

-861 GVMNNMRSYF
+861 GVMDDMRSYF
-871 AKDVKNMLGIRKLS
+871 AKDVKNMLGMRKLS
-885 ESEKKNHENFVKA
+885 ESEKKNKENFIKVNKA
-898 NKSKMQIANREAT
+898 KMQIANQEVT
-911 SEKEKYLRQRIFST
+911 PEKEKYLRKKIYAV
-925 FKEAYKRVKQKS
+925 FKEAYKSVKQKS

-943 KGLIKNHGLSL
+943 KGVIRNHGLSL
-954 CDYERKNFYSAKILP
+954 CDYERKNFYSAKMLP

-982 TVTENAKR
+982 TITENSKR

-1014 IQNNVKQTKAVPKH
+1014 IQSNVRQTKTIPKQR
-1028 KIKSS
+1028 IKSS
-1033 DIANWIGIGKML
+1033 DVANWIGIGKML
-1045 YTSTKHAPTARDV
+1045 YTSIKHAPTANDI
-1058 LNAIRKNGRSVAV
+1058 LNGIRKNGRSVAV
-1071 CPFSVAEWNE
+1071 CPFSQGEWDDTHNSSKSNNTAQKKTENTPKMEIKEDTAKYQSNVLNSKSSIAKSVAKNTKVESNAKSQNNTKNSQTVTSCKTCPHTGVQGKYILDVVRIEERSLGTLSTFRILDPSGREVSGFNGYVVEREGPDTIVSGRKKRIVQGMHQLRWHQRPDKIKNGKIIRKGYLAVGIFNHTE
-1081 THGLEGNLKTN
+1081 NPQGLEHKRLKKKVLIHENRFVLIHPVGVSSGLEGCLAPARNYKTN
-1092 NNGVQKEKIDE
+1092 GDRYVTQGSQDLFNEIIKFIKKIDE
-1103 NTSKKTSNNQLLKQN
+1103 KKVVN
-1118 IQNKSLN
+1118 
-1125 NKAKN
+1125 
-1130 NSVIQKTSS
+1130 
-1139 KNISNINTRTSKA
+1139 
-1152 ANINITET
+1152 
-1160 ANNKSSSLL
+1160 
-1169 QPKNSNSEQKQGIQ
+1169 
-1183 NASQQRKEPSKCQ
+1183 
-1196 ANNCPH
+1196 H
-1202 NGIREKAPWIKVA
+1202 N
-1215 EEELK
+1215 EL
-1220 KYKGQKESSRE
+1220 
-1231 LYNRIQKRYFPDA
+1231 I
-1244 KHGTDKNP
+1244 
-1252 IEVAWCA
+1252 
-1259 AFISYCMKTAGYKNS
+1259 
-1274 SYPSVAGYDWG
+1274 
-1285 VAPRPKLPKRGWFEG
+1285 
-1300 EKTQPFVGA
+1300 
-1309 IGIFKFRKKYSH
+1309 KFRLRVS
-1321 VAILVGKRKN
+1321 
-1331 GMYVFLGGNQNNEI
+1331 
-1345 NKTAFAPSRID
+1345 NK
-1356 YFMKP
+1356 
-1361 KSYTVTPEEK
+1361 
-1371 ELPIITEA
+1371 
-1379 QNSGTIS
+1379 ISK

>member
-1 MVNRKFNGVDIG
+1 VVNRKFNGVDIG
-13 DSAVAFFEKLAQLES
+13 DSAVEFFEKLAKLES
-28 GGEYNLADQKYY
+28 GGKYNLADQKYY

-71 GAKKWKLTGKQ
+71 GATKWKLTGKQ

-116 IAVPKNAIYKAP
+116 IAVPRNAVYKAP
-128 GKVTASESRVKTII
+128 GKVTASEARVKTII

-166 MLAAAHLC
+166 MLAASHLC

-223 CEVGH
+223 CEIGT

-239 NKNINKQAMV
+239 NKNINKQAVV
-249 QSKPKTNVSNNSS
+249 QQKPKTNVSNNSQQKS
-262 QTQKPSPASI
+262 IQTQN
-272 SNTGKEES
+272 SNSTES
-280 NESKVGVFTFN
+280 TENNKTGVFTFN

-334 QDENVYNKD
+334 QDENLYNQD

-373 ATKDNDK
+373 ATRNNEN
-380 IGNVIR
+380 IGNVIK

-393 RGREET
+393 RGREENN
-399 DEKLRIQ
+399 EVLRIQ
-406 DIIYYIY
+406 DIVYYIY
-413 SYPIPNKSSIE
+413 SYPISNKTSVE
-424 SLEYVLGQYSAKYVK
+424 SLEYVLSQYSAKYVK
-439 FPDKKPVNKFKKHK
+439 FPDKKPVNKFKKQN
-453 DYVDKIQGV
+453 DYVDKIQSV

-489 IKDIDEIIIKVTKK
+489 IKDIDEIIIKVSKK
-503 HPSELQKTRC
+503 RPSELQKTRC

-522 NASEYEKTYS
+522 NELEYEKTYLM
-532 KDENGVRHF
+532 DENGVRQF
-541 PLSRRLIDNVII
+541 PLSRKLIDNIII

-563 EENETKYFDNHKYKD
+563 EENEIKYFDNHKYRD

-585 LLWYIQKHKGIDIPS
+585 LLWYIKKHKGIDLPS
-600 KSEMGLFGRLE
+600 KNEMGLFDRLE
-611 KIGKEIRVTT
+611 KIGKDIRVTT
-621 VLNDWISSKSA
+621 VLNDWITSKLA
-632 IRVRNIRKISNLID
+632 IKVRNIRKISDLID
-646 EVYVNYRDDS
+646 EVYENYRDDS
-656 DFEKDKRII
+656 DFEKDKGLI

-687 YSFYKSFYELQN
+687 YSFYKSFYDLEN
-699 IINPT
+699 VINPT
-704 GELFVNNNCMLKCT
+704 GELFVNTNCMLKCT

-733 MLRGGKQAN
+733 MLKGAKQAN

-748 QPFKSCSAIGICQPA
+748 QPFKSCSAIGTCQPA
-763 LMGAWEKNTDVKV
+763 LIGTWEKNTDVKV
-776 RNKPA
+776 RDKPA

-786 TIQCQHG
+786 TIQCTHG
-793 GTISIDDAGQK
+793 GVISIDDAGQK
-804 EIGTAVT
+804 DVGTAVT
-811 KTKEVKEVARDA
+811 KNKEVNEAERDA

-832 ICSDVNN
+832 ICSDINN

-850 QKYAKWKKYKA
+850 QKYAKWKKYKT
-861 GVMNNMRSYF
+861 GVTNTTRSYF
-871 AKDVKNMLGIRKLS
+871 AKDEKNMIEMQKLS
-885 ESEKKNHENFVKA
+885 KSKKKNLENFINA
-898 NKSKMQIANREAT
+898 NKSKVQIANQEAT
-911 SEKEKYLRQRIFST
+911 SEKEKNLRQRIFYA
-925 FKEAYKRVKQKS
+925 FKEAYKSVKQKS

-943 KGLIKNHGLSL
+943 KGIIKNYGLSL
-954 CDYERKNFYSAKILP
+954 CDYERKNFYSAKMLP
-969 VITYGYLMRAGNL
+969 VIAYGYLMRAGNL

-990 LIESELNNDINTTN
+990 LIESELNNDINVTN
-1004 TGQIKLQNYK
+1004 TEQVKLENYK
-1014 IQNNVKQTKAVPKH
+1014 IQDNVKQTKFVPKQ

-1033 DIANWIGIGKML
+1033 DITNWIGIGKML
-1045 YTSTKHAPTARDV
+1045 YTSTKYPPDTKDI
-1058 LNAIRKNGRSVAV
+1058 LNGIRKNGRSLAV
-1071 CPFSVAEWNE
+1071 CPFSQGEWDE
-1081 THGLEGNLKTN
+1081 THGS
-1092 NNGVQKEKIDE
+1092 
-1103 NTSKKTSNNQLLKQN
+1103 SKAINSNNATQKKNDNSPKIEINEGTTKYQSNILNSKSSTVESVNKNTKVESNTKNSQEVASCKTCPHTGIQGYYTISVRRIEETKLSTLSEFSILDPSGKKVPGYEGYIIEREGPDTVEPLRKKRIIAGTHELRWHYRGEPRNYWAIGVFNHQKDNRGLKKEL
-1118 IQNKSLN
+1118 IHPERWILIHPGTSRGSSIGCLII
-1125 NKAKN
+1125 AKN
-1130 NSVIQKTSS
+1130 YYRDGLIHRCDKS
-1139 KNISNINTRTSKA
+1139 KS
-1152 ANINITET
+1152 
-1160 ANNKSSSLL
+1160 
-1169 QPKNSNSEQKQGIQ
+1169 
-1183 NASQQRKEPSKCQ
+1183 
-1196 ANNCPH
+1196 
-1202 NGIREKAPWIKVA
+1202 
-1215 EEELK
+1215 
-1220 KYKGQKESSRE
+1220 
-1231 LYNRIQKRYFPDA
+1231 
-1244 KHGTDKNP
+1244 
-1252 IEVAWCA
+1252 
-1259 AFISYCMKTAGYKNS
+1259 
-1274 SYPSVAGYDWG
+1274 
-1285 VAPRPKLPKRGWFEG
+1285 FE
-1300 EKTQPFVGA
+1300 
-1309 IGIFKFRKKYSH
+1309 
-1321 VAILVGKRKN
+1321 
-1331 GMYVFLGGNQNNEI
+1331 
-1345 NKTAFAPSRID
+1345 
-1356 YFMKP
+1356 FMK
-1361 KSYTVTPEEK
+1361 KIISYTVQVEGKKLKNHEVLRK
-1371 ELPIITEA
+1371 FKLKVSNEFRK
-1379 QNSGTIS
+1379 

>member
-13 DSAVAFFEKLAQLES
+13 DSAVAFFEKLAKLES
-28 GGEYNLADQKYY
+28 GGKYDLADQKYY

-71 GAKKWKLTGKQ
+71 GATKWKLTGKQ
-82 SFLNTPAAQD
+82 SFLKTPAAQD

-116 IAVPKNAIYKAP
+116 IAVPKNAVYKAP
-128 GKVTASESRVKTII
+128 GKVTASETKVKTII

-166 MLAAAHLC
+166 MLAASHLC

-193 PVDGNAMPSL
+193 PVDGNSMPSL

-239 NKNINKQAMV
+239 NKNINKQAAV
-249 QSKPKTNVSNNSS
+249 QQKPKNNISNNSQS
-262 QTQKPSPASI
+262 KSVQMQKPVST
-272 SNTGKEES
+272 SNTTKIENVE
-280 NESKVGVFTFN
+280 NTSKIGVFTFN

-324 AILKRLQAKF
+324 SILKRLQAKF
-334 QDENVYNKD
+334 QDENLYNQN

-358 ENKEDINVILKMYDE
+358 ENKEDINIILKMYDE
-373 ATKDNDK
+373 ATKDNEN

-393 RGREET
+393 RGRVENNEV
-399 DEKLRIQ
+399 LRIQ
-406 DIIYYIY
+406 DIVYYIY
-413 SYPIPNKSSIE
+413 SYPIPNKTSIE
-424 SLEYVLGQYSAKYVK
+424 SLEYVLSQYSAKYVK
-439 FPDKKPVNKFKKHK
+439 FPDKKPVNKFKKQN

-489 IKDIDEIIIKVTKK
+489 IKDIDEIVIKVSKK
-503 HPSELQKTRC
+503 QPSELQKTRC

-522 NASEYEKTYS
+522 NELEYEKTYLM
-532 KDENGVRHF
+532 DENGVRKF
-541 PLSRRLIDNVII
+541 PLSRRLIDNIII

-563 EENETKYFDNHKYKD
+563 EENEIKYFDNHKYRD

-585 LLWYIQKHKGIDIPS
+585 LLWYIKKHKGIDLPS
-600 KSEMGLFGRLE
+600 KSEMGLFDRLQ
-611 KIGKEIRVTT
+611 KIGKDIRVTT
-621 VLNDWISSKSA
+621 VLNDWITSKSA
-632 IRVRNIRKISNLID
+632 IKVRNIRQISNLID
-646 EVYVNYRDDS
+646 EVYENYRDDS
-656 DFEKDKRII
+656 DFEKDKSII
-665 LALFKDSK
+665 QALFKDSK

-679 ANIDSMDL
+679 ANVDSMDL
-687 YSFYKSFYELQN
+687 YSFYKSFYDLQN

-704 GELFVNNNCMLKCT
+704 GELFVNTNCMLKCT
-718 LGKDISRLIINEDRV
+718 LGKEISRLIINEDRV
-733 MLRGGKQAN
+733 MLRGAKQAN

-763 LMGAWEKNTDVKV
+763 LIGTWEKNTDVKV
-776 RNKPA
+776 RDKPA

-786 TIQCQHG
+786 TIQCMHG
-793 GTISIDDAGQK
+793 GIISIDDAGQK
-804 EIGTAVT
+804 EAGTAVT
-811 KTKEVKEVARDA
+811 KTEEVKEAERDA

-832 ICSDVNN
+832 ICSDINN

-861 GVMNNMRSYF
+861 GVMDNMRSYF
-871 AKDVKNMLGIRKLS
+871 AKDVKNMLGMRKLS
-885 ESEKKNHENFVKA
+885 ESEKKNKENFIKINKA
-898 NKSKMQIANREAT
+898 KMQIANQEVT
-911 SEKEKYLRQRIFST
+911 PEKEKYLRKKIYAV
-925 FKEAYKRVKQKS
+925 FKEAYKSVKQKS

-943 KGLIKNHGLSL
+943 KGVVKNHGLSL
-954 CDYERKNFYSAKILP
+954 CDYERKNFYSAKMLP

-982 TVTENAKR
+982 TITENAKK
-990 LIESELNNDINTTN
+990 LIKSELNSDINTTN

-1014 IQNNVKQTKAVPKH
+1014 IQNNVKQAKAVPKQR
-1028 KIKSS
+1028 IKSS
-1033 DIANWIGIGKML
+1033 DVSNWIGIGKML
-1045 YTSTKHAPTARDV
+1045 YTSIKHAPTANDI
-1058 LNAIRKNGRSVAV
+1058 LNGIRKNGRSVAV
-1071 CPFSVAEWNE
+1071 CPFSQGVWDE
-1081 THGLEGNLKTN
+1081 THSSSNRIN
-1092 NNGVQKEKIDE
+1092 VN
-1103 NTSKKTSNNQLLKQN
+1103 SNNVAQKN
-1118 IQNKSLN
+1118 IQK
-1125 NKAKN
+1125 KADNSSEKEVKVDTKRN
-1130 NSVIQKTSS
+1130 NSVIQNENNKNTTIMNKIIPSIEQTQNS
-1139 KNISNINTRTSKA
+1139 NNNLNKNIK
-1152 ANINITET
+1152 
-1160 ANNKSSSLL
+1160 
-1169 QPKNSNSEQKQGIQ
+1169 EQKQIIQ
-1183 NASQQRKEPSKCQ
+1183 NVPQKKQETDVCKI
-1196 ANNCPH
+1196 NNCPH
-1202 NGIREKAPWIKVA
+1202 KEIGERAPWIKIA
-1215 EEELK
+1215 EEEMK
-1220 KYKGQKESSRE
+1220 KYRGQKESSKS
-1231 LYNRIQKRYFPDA
+1231 LYSRIQKTYFFMA
-1244 KHGTDKNP
+1244 NFGTDKNP
-1252 IEVAWCA
+1252 TKVAWCA
-1259 AFISYCMKTAGYKNS
+1259 AFITYCIKTSGYKNS
-1274 SYPSVAGYDWG
+1274 SNPSVGGYDWG
-1285 VAPRPKLPKRGWFEG
+1285 VAPRPGLPKRGWFEG

-1309 IGIFKFRKKYSH
+1309 IGIFKFRNGYSH

-1345 NKTAFAPSRID
+1345 NKTAFEPSRID

-1361 KSYTVTPEEK
+1361 KSYIVRPEER
-1371 ELPIITEA
+1371 ELPIITDS
-1379 QNSGTIS
+1379 QNTGTVG

>member
-13 DSAVAFFEKLAQLES
+13 DSAVEFFEKLAKLES
-28 GGEYNLADQKYY
+28 GGKYNLADQKYY

-71 GAKKWKLTGKQ
+71 GATKWKLTGKQ

-116 IAVPKNAIYKAP
+116 IAVPRNAVYKAP
-128 GKVTASESRVKTII
+128 GKVTASEARVKTII

-166 MLAAAHLC
+166 MLAASHLC

-223 CEVGH
+223 CEIGT

-239 NKNINKQAMV
+239 NKNINKQAVV
-249 QSKPKTNVSNNSS
+249 QQKLKTNVSNNSQQKS
-262 QTQKPSPASI
+262 IQTQN
-272 SNTGKEES
+272 SNSTES
-280 NESKVGVFTFN
+280 TENNKAGVFTFN

-334 QDENVYNKD
+334 QDENLYNQD

-373 ATKDNDK
+373 ATRDNEN

-393 RGREET
+393 RGREENN
-399 DEKLRIQ
+399 EVLRIQ
-406 DIIYYIY
+406 DIVYYIY
-413 SYPIPNKSSIE
+413 SYPISNKTSVE
-424 SLEYVLGQYSAKYVK
+424 SLEYVLSQYSAKYVK
-439 FPDKKPVNKFKKHK
+439 FPDKKPINKFKKQN

-489 IKDIDEIIIKVTKK
+489 IKDIDEIIIKVSKK
-503 HPSELQKTRC
+503 QPSELQKTRC

-522 NASEYEKTYS
+522 NELEYEKTYLM
-532 KDENGVRHF
+532 DENGVRQF
-541 PLSRRLIDNVII
+541 PLSRRLIDNIII

-563 EENETKYFDNHKYKD
+563 EENEIKYFDNHKYRD

-585 LLWYIQKHKGIDIPS
+585 LLWYIKKHKGIDLPS
-600 KSEMGLFGRLE
+600 KNEMGLFDRLE
-611 KIGKEIRVTT
+611 KIGKDIRVTT
-621 VLNDWISSKSA
+621 VLNDWITSKLA
-632 IRVRNIRKISNLID
+632 IKVRNIRKISDLID
-646 EVYVNYRDDS
+646 EVYENYRDDS
-656 DFEKDKRII
+656 DFEKDKGLI

-687 YSFYKSFYELQN
+687 YSFYKSFYDLEN
-699 IINPT
+699 VINPT
-704 GELFVNNNCMLKCT
+704 GELFVNTNCMLKCT

-733 MLRGGKQAN
+733 MLKGAKQAN

-748 QPFKSCSAIGICQPA
+748 QPFKSCSAIGTCQPA
-763 LMGAWEKNTDVKV
+763 LIGTWEKNTDVKV
-776 RNKPA
+776 RDKPA

-786 TIQCQHG
+786 TIQCTHG
-793 GTISIDDAGQK
+793 GVISIDDAGQK
-804 EIGTAVT
+804 DVGTAVT
-811 KTKEVKEVARDA
+811 KNKEVNEAERDA

-832 ICSDVNN
+832 ICSDINN

-850 QKYAKWKKYKA
+850 QKYAKWKKYKT
-861 GVMNNMRSYF
+861 GVTNTTRSYF
-871 AKDVKNMLGIRKLS
+871 AKDEKNMIEMQKLS
-885 ESEKKNHENFVKA
+885 KSKKKNLENFINA
-898 NKSKMQIANREAT
+898 NKSKVQIANQEAT
-911 SEKEKYLRQRIFST
+911 SEKEKNLRQRIFYA
-925 FKEAYKRVKQKS
+925 FKEAYKSVKQKS

-943 KGLIKNHGLSL
+943 KGIIKNYGLSL
-954 CDYERKNFYSAKILP
+954 CDYERKNFYSAKMLP
-969 VITYGYLMRAGNL
+969 VIAYGYLMRAGNL

-990 LIESELNNDINTTN
+990 LIESELNNDINVTN
-1004 TGQIKLQNYK
+1004 TEQVKLENYK
-1014 IQNNVKQTKAVPKH
+1014 IQDNVKQTKFVPKQR
-1028 KIKSS
+1028 IKSS
-1033 DIANWIGIGKML
+1033 DITNWIGIGKML
-1045 YTSTKHAPTARDV
+1045 YTSIKYPPDIKDI
-1058 LNAIRKNGRSVAV
+1058 LNGIRKNGRSLAV
-1071 CPFSVAEWNE
+1071 CPFSQGEWDE
-1081 THGLEGNLKTN
+1081 THGS
-1092 NNGVQKEKIDE
+1092 
-1103 NTSKKTSNNQLLKQN
+1103 SKAINSNNTTQKKNDNSPKIEINEGTTKYQSNILNSKSSTVESVNKNTKVESNAKSQNNIKNSQEVASCKTCPHTGIQGYYTISVRRIEETKLSTLSEFSILDPSGKKVLGYEGYIIEREGPDTVEPLRKKRIIAGTHELRWHYRGEPRNYWAIGVFNHQKDNRGLKKEL
-1118 IQNKSLN
+1118 IHPERWILIHPGTSRGSSIGCLII
-1125 NKAKN
+1125 AKN
-1130 NSVIQKTSS
+1130 YYRDGLIHRCDKS
-1139 KNISNINTRTSKA
+1139 KS
-1152 ANINITET
+1152 
-1160 ANNKSSSLL
+1160 
-1169 QPKNSNSEQKQGIQ
+1169 
-1183 NASQQRKEPSKCQ
+1183 
-1196 ANNCPH
+1196 
-1202 NGIREKAPWIKVA
+1202 
-1215 EEELK
+1215 
-1220 KYKGQKESSRE
+1220 
-1231 LYNRIQKRYFPDA
+1231 
-1244 KHGTDKNP
+1244 
-1252 IEVAWCA
+1252 
-1259 AFISYCMKTAGYKNS
+1259 
-1274 SYPSVAGYDWG
+1274 
-1285 VAPRPKLPKRGWFEG
+1285 FE
-1300 EKTQPFVGA
+1300 
-1309 IGIFKFRKKYSH
+1309 
-1321 VAILVGKRKN
+1321 
-1331 GMYVFLGGNQNNEI
+1331 
-1345 NKTAFAPSRID
+1345 
-1356 YFMKP
+1356 FMK
-1361 KSYTVTPEEK
+1361 KIISYTVQVEGKKLKNHEVLRK
-1371 ELPIITEA
+1371 FKLKVSNEFRK
-1379 QNSGTIS
+1379 

>member
-13 DSAVAFFEKLAQLES
+13 DSAVEFFEKLAKLES
-28 GGEYNLADQKYY
+28 GGKYNLADQKYY

-71 GAKKWKLTGKQ
+71 GATKWKLTGKQ

-100 MRWATLKK
+100 MRWTTLKK

-116 IAVPKNAIYKAP
+116 IAVPKNAVYKAP
-128 GKVTASESRVKTII
+128 GKVTASEARVKTII

-166 MLAAAHLC
+166 MLAASHLC

-223 CEVGH
+223 CEIGT

-239 NKNINKQAMV
+239 NKNINKQAVV
-249 QSKPKTNVSNNSS
+249 QQKPKTNVSNNSQQKS
-262 QTQKPSPASI
+262 IQTQN
-272 SNTGKEES
+272 SNSTES
-280 NESKVGVFTFN
+280 TENNKAGVFTFN

-334 QDENVYNKD
+334 QDENLYNQD

-373 ATKDNDK
+373 ATRDNEN
-380 IGNVIR
+380 IGNVIK

-393 RGREET
+393 RGREENN
-399 DEKLRIQ
+399 EVLRIQ
-406 DIIYYIY
+406 DIVYYIY
-413 SYPIPNKSSIE
+413 SYPISNKTSVE
-424 SLEYVLGQYSAKYVK
+424 SLEYVLSQYSAKYVK
-439 FPDKKPVNKFKKHK
+439 FPDKKPVNKFKKQN

-489 IKDIDEIIIKVTKK
+489 IKDIDEIIIKVSKK
-503 HPSELQKTRC
+503 QPSELQKTRC

-522 NASEYEKTYS
+522 NELEYEKTYLM
-532 KDENGVRHF
+532 DENGVRQF
-541 PLSRRLIDNVII
+541 PLSRRLIDNIII

-563 EENETKYFDNHKYKD
+563 EENEIKYFDNHKYRD

-585 LLWYIQKHKGIDIPS
+585 LLWYIKKHKGIDLPS
-600 KSEMGLFGRLE
+600 KNEMGLFDRLE
-611 KIGKEIRVTT
+611 KIGKDIRVTT
-621 VLNDWISSKSA
+621 VLNDWITSKLA
-632 IRVRNIRKISNLID
+632 IKVRNIRKISDLID
-646 EVYVNYRDDS
+646 EVYENYRDDS
-656 DFEKDKRII
+656 DFEKDKGLI

-687 YSFYKSFYELQN
+687 YSFYKSFYDLEN
-699 IINPT
+699 VINPT
-704 GELFVNNNCMLKCT
+704 GELFVNTNCMLKCT

-733 MLRGGKQAN
+733 MLKGAKQAN

-748 QPFKSCSAIGICQPA
+748 QPFKSCSAIGTCQPA
-763 LMGAWEKNTDVKV
+763 LIGTWEKNTDVKV
-776 RNKPA
+776 RDKPA

-786 TIQCQHG
+786 TIQCTHG
-793 GTISIDDAGQK
+793 GVISIDDAGQK
-804 EIGTAVT
+804 DVGTAVT
-811 KTKEVKEVARDA
+811 KNKEVNEAERDA

-832 ICSDVNN
+832 ICSDINN

-850 QKYAKWKKYKA
+850 QKYAKWKKYKT
-861 GVMNNMRSYF
+861 GVTNTTRSYF
-871 AKDVKNMLGIRKLS
+871 AKDEKNMIEMQKLS
-885 ESEKKNHENFVKA
+885 KSKKKNLENFINA
-898 NKSKMQIANREAT
+898 NKSKVQIANQEAT
-911 SEKEKYLRQRIFST
+911 SEKEKNLRQRIFYA
-925 FKEAYKRVKQKS
+925 FKEAYKSVKQKS

-943 KGLIKNHGLSL
+943 KGIIKNYGLSL
-954 CDYERKNFYSAKILP
+954 CDYERKNFYSAKMLP
-969 VITYGYLMRAGNL
+969 VIVYGYLMRAGNL

-990 LIESELNNDINTTN
+990 LIESELNNDINVTN
-1004 TGQIKLQNYK
+1004 TEQVKLENYK
-1014 IQNNVKQTKAVPKH
+1014 IQDNVKQTKFVPKQ

-1033 DIANWIGIGKML
+1033 DITNWIGIGKML
-1045 YTSTKHAPTARDV
+1045 YTSTKYPPDTKDI
-1058 LNAIRKNGRSVAV
+1058 LNGIRKNGRSLAV
-1071 CPFSVAEWNE
+1071 CPFSQGEWDE
-1081 THGLEGNLKTN
+1081 THGS
-1092 NNGVQKEKIDE
+1092 
-1103 NTSKKTSNNQLLKQN
+1103 SKAINSNNATQKKNDNSPKIEINEGTTKYQSNILNSKSSTVESVNKNTKVESNAKSQNNTKNSQEVASCKTCPHTGIQGYYTISVRRIEETKLSTLSEFSILDPSGKKVLGYEGYIIEREGPDTVEPLRKKRIIAGTHELRWHYRGEPRNYWAIGVFNHQKDNRGLKKEL
-1118 IQNKSLN
+1118 IHPERWILIHPGTSRGSSIGCLII
-1125 NKAKN
+1125 AKN
-1130 NSVIQKTSS
+1130 YYRDGLIHRCDKS
-1139 KNISNINTRTSKA
+1139 KS
-1152 ANINITET
+1152 
-1160 ANNKSSSLL
+1160 
-1169 QPKNSNSEQKQGIQ
+1169 
-1183 NASQQRKEPSKCQ
+1183 
-1196 ANNCPH
+1196 
-1202 NGIREKAPWIKVA
+1202 
-1215 EEELK
+1215 
-1220 KYKGQKESSRE
+1220 
-1231 LYNRIQKRYFPDA
+1231 
-1244 KHGTDKNP
+1244 
-1252 IEVAWCA
+1252 
-1259 AFISYCMKTAGYKNS
+1259 
-1274 SYPSVAGYDWG
+1274 
-1285 VAPRPKLPKRGWFEG
+1285 FE
-1300 EKTQPFVGA
+1300 
-1309 IGIFKFRKKYSH
+1309 
-1321 VAILVGKRKN
+1321 
-1331 GMYVFLGGNQNNEI
+1331 
-1345 NKTAFAPSRID
+1345 
-1356 YFMKP
+1356 FMK
-1361 KSYTVTPEEK
+1361 KIISYTVQVEGKKLKNHEVLRK
-1371 ELPIITEA
+1371 FKLKVSNEFRK
-1379 QNSGTIS
+1379 

>member
-13 DSAVAFFEKLAQLES
+13 DSAVAFFEKLAKLES
-28 GGEYNLADQKYY
+28 GGKYDLADQKYY

-71 GAKKWKLTGKQ
+71 GATKWKLTGKQ

-116 IAVPKNAIYKAP
+116 IAVPKNAVYKAP
-128 GKVTASESRVKTII
+128 GKVTASETKVKTII

-166 MLAAAHLC
+166 MLAASHLC

-193 PVDGNAMPSL
+193 PVDGNSMPSL

-239 NKNINKQAMV
+239 NKNINKQAAV
-249 QSKPKTNVSNNSS
+249 HQKPKNNVSNNSQS
-262 QTQKPSPASI
+262 KSAQMQKPVSTSNNTKIENVENASKI
-272 SNTGKEES
+272 
-280 NESKVGVFTFN
+280 GVFTFN

-324 AILKRLQAKF
+324 SILKRLQDKF
-334 QDENVYNKD
+334 QDENLYNQD

-358 ENKEDINVILKMYDE
+358 ENKEDINIILKMYDE
-373 ATKDNDK
+373 ATKDNEN

-386 QHGFDVL
+386 QHGFDIL
-393 RGREET
+393 RGREENN
-399 DEKLRIQ
+399 EVLRIQ
-406 DIIYYIY
+406 DIVYYIY
-413 SYPIPNKSSIE
+413 SYPIQNKTSIE
-424 SLEYVLGQYSAKYVK
+424 SLEYVLSQYSAKYVK
-439 FPDKKPVNKFKKHK
+439 FPDKKPVNKFKKQN

-489 IKDIDEIIIKVTKK
+489 IKDIDEIVIKVSKK
-503 HPSELQKTRC
+503 QPSELQKTRC

-522 NASEYEKTYS
+522 NELEYEKTYLM
-532 KDENGVRHF
+532 DENGVRKF
-541 PLSRRLIDNVII
+541 PLSRRLIDNIII

-563 EENETKYFDNHKYKD
+563 EENEIKYFDNHKYRD

-585 LLWYIQKHKGIDIPS
+585 LLWYIKKHKGIDLPS
-600 KSEMGLFGRLE
+600 KSEMGLFDRLQ
-611 KIGKEIRVTT
+611 KIGKDIRVTT
-621 VLNDWISSKSA
+621 VLNDWITSKSA
-632 IRVRNIRKISNLID
+632 IKVRNIRQISNLID
-646 EVYVNYRDDS
+646 EVYENYRDDS
-656 DFEKDKRII
+656 DFEKDKSII
-665 LALFKDSK
+665 QALFKDSK

-679 ANIDSMDL
+679 ANVDSMDL
-687 YSFYKSFYELQN
+687 YSFYKSFYDLQN

-704 GELFVNNNCMLKCT
+704 GELFVNTNCMLKCT

-733 MLRGGKQAN
+733 MLRGAKQAN

-763 LMGAWEKNTDVKV
+763 LIGTWEKNTDVKV
-776 RNKPA
+776 RDKPA

-786 TIQCQHG
+786 TIQCMHG
-793 GTISIDDAGQK
+793 GIISIDDAGQK
-804 EIGTAVT
+804 EVGTAVT
-811 KTKEVKEVARDA
+811 KTEEVKEAERDA

-832 ICSDVNN
+832 ICSDINN

-850 QKYAKWKKYKA
+850 KKYAKWKKYKA
-861 GVMNNMRSYF
+861 GVMDNMRSYF
-871 AKDVKNMLGIRKLS
+871 AKDVKNMLGMRKLS
-885 ESEKKNHENFVKA
+885 ESEKKNKENFIKINKA
-898 NKSKMQIANREAT
+898 KMQIANQEVT
-911 SEKEKYLRQRIFST
+911 PEKEKYLRKKIYAV
-925 FKEAYKRVKQKS
+925 FKEAYKSVKQKS

-943 KGLIKNHGLSL
+943 KGVIRNHGLSL
-954 CDYERKNFYSAKILP
+954 CDYERKNFYSAKMLP

-982 TVTENAKR
+982 TITENTKK
-990 LIESELNNDINTTN
+990 LIESELNSDINTTN

-1014 IQNNVKQTKAVPKH
+1014 IQNNVKQAKAVPKQR
-1028 KIKSS
+1028 IKSS
-1033 DIANWIGIGKML
+1033 DVSNWIGIGKML
-1045 YTSTKHAPTARDV
+1045 YTSTKHVPAARDI
-1058 LNAIRKNGRSVAV
+1058 LNAIRKNGKSVAA
-1071 CPFSVAEWNE
+1071 CPFSQGVWDE
-1081 THGLEGNLKTN
+1081 THSSSNRINVNSNNVAQKNIQKKADNSSEKEVKVDKKRNNSIIENENNKNTTIMNKIIPSIEQTQNSN
-1092 NNGVQKEKIDE
+1092 NN
-1103 NTSKKTSNNQLLKQN
+1103 
-1118 IQNKSLN
+1118 LN
-1125 NKAKN
+1125 
-1130 NSVIQKTSS
+1130 
-1139 KNISNINTRTSKA
+1139 KNIK
-1152 ANINITET
+1152 
-1160 ANNKSSSLL
+1160 
-1169 QPKNSNSEQKQGIQ
+1169 EQKQIIQ
-1183 NASQQRKEPSKCQ
+1183 NVPQKKQETNVCKI
-1196 ANNCPH
+1196 NNCPH
-1202 NGIREKAPWIKVA
+1202 KEIGEKAPWIKIA
-1215 EEELK
+1215 EEEMK
-1220 KYKGQKESSRE
+1220 KYRGQKESSKS
-1231 LYNRIQKRYFPDA
+1231 LYSRIQKTYFSMA
-1244 KHGTDKNP
+1244 NFGTDKNP
-1252 IEVAWCA
+1252 TKVAWCA
-1259 AFISYCMKTAGYKNS
+1259 AFITYCIKTSGYKNS
-1274 SYPSVAGYDWG
+1274 SNPSVGGYDWG
-1285 VAPRPKLPKRGWFEG
+1285 VAPRPGLPKRGWFEG

-1309 IGIFKFRKKYSH
+1309 IGIFKFRNGYSH

-1345 NKTAFAPSRID
+1345 NKTAFEPSRID

-1361 KSYTVTPEEK
+1361 KSYIVRPEER
-1371 ELPIITEA
+1371 ELPIITDS
-1379 QNSGTIS
+1379 QNTGTVG

>member
-13 DSAVAFFEKLAQLES
+13 DSAVEFFEKLAKLES
-28 GGEYNLADQKYY
+28 GGKYNLADQKYY

-71 GAKKWKLTGKQ
+71 GATKWKLTGKQ

-116 IAVPKNAIYKAP
+116 IAVPRNAVYKAP
-128 GKVTASESRVKTII
+128 GKVTASETRVKTII

-166 MLAAAHLC
+166 MLAASHLC

-223 CEVGH
+223 CEIGT

-239 NKNINKQAMV
+239 NKNINKQAVV
-249 QSKPKTNVSNNSS
+249 QQKPKTNVSNNSQQKS
-262 QTQKPSPASI
+262 IQTQN
-272 SNTGKEES
+272 SNSTES
-280 NESKVGVFTFN
+280 TENNKAGVFTFN

-334 QDENVYNKD
+334 QDENLYNQD

-373 ATKDNDK
+373 ATRDNEN

-393 RGREET
+393 RGREENN
-399 DEKLRIQ
+399 EVLRIQ
-406 DIIYYIY
+406 DIVYYIY
-413 SYPIPNKSSIE
+413 SYPISNKTSVE
-424 SLEYVLGQYSAKYVK
+424 SLEYVLSQYSAKYVK
-439 FPDKKPVNKFKKHK
+439 FPDKKPINKFKKQN

-489 IKDIDEIIIKVTKK
+489 IKDIDEIIIKVSKK
-503 HPSELQKTRC
+503 QPSELQKTRC
-513 ENLIRELGE
+513 ENLIRELSE
-522 NASEYEKTYS
+522 NELEYEKTYLM
-532 KDENGVRHF
+532 DENGVRQF
-541 PLSRRLIDNVII
+541 PLSRRLIDNIII
-553 EFLKVQTGFK
+553 EFLKVQAGFK
-563 EENETKYFDNHKYKD
+563 EENEIKYFDNHKYRD

-585 LLWYIQKHKGIDIPS
+585 LLWYIKKHKGIDLPS
-600 KSEMGLFGRLE
+600 KNEMGLFDRLE
-611 KIGKEIRVTT
+611 KIGKDIRVTT
-621 VLNDWISSKSA
+621 VLNDWITSKLA
-632 IRVRNIRKISNLID
+632 IKVRNIRKISDLID
-646 EVYVNYRDDS
+646 EVYENYRDDS
-656 DFEKDKRII
+656 DFEKDKGLI

-687 YSFYKSFYELQN
+687 YSFYKSFYDLEN
-699 IINPT
+699 VINPT
-704 GELFVNNNCMLKCT
+704 GELFVNTNCMLKCT

-733 MLRGGKQAN
+733 MLKGAKQAN

-748 QPFKSCSAIGICQPA
+748 QPFKSCSAIGTCQPA
-763 LMGAWEKNTDVKV
+763 LIGTWEKNTDVKV
-776 RNKPA
+776 RDKPA

-786 TIQCQHG
+786 TIQCTHG
-793 GTISIDDAGQK
+793 GVISIDDAGQK
-804 EIGTAVT
+804 DVGTAVT
-811 KTKEVKEVARDA
+811 KNKEVNEAERDA

-832 ICSDVNN
+832 ICSDINN

-850 QKYAKWKKYKA
+850 QKYAKWKKYKT
-861 GVMNNMRSYF
+861 GVTNTTRSYF
-871 AKDVKNMLGIRKLS
+871 AKDEKNMIEMQKLS
-885 ESEKKNHENFVKA
+885 KSKKKNLENFINA
-898 NKSKMQIANREAT
+898 NKSKVQIANQEAT
-911 SEKEKYLRQRIFST
+911 SEKEKNLRQRIFYA
-925 FKEAYKRVKQKS
+925 FKEAYKSVKQKS

-943 KGLIKNHGLSL
+943 KGIIKNYGLSL
-954 CDYERKNFYSAKILP
+954 CDYERKNFYSAKMLP
-969 VITYGYLMRAGNL
+969 VIVYGYLMRAGNL

-990 LIESELNNDINTTN
+990 LIESELNNDINVTN
-1004 TGQIKLQNYK
+1004 TEQVKLENYK
-1014 IQNNVKQTKAVPKH
+1014 IQDNVKQTKFVPKQ

-1033 DIANWIGIGKML
+1033 DITNWIGIGKML
-1045 YTSTKHAPTARDV
+1045 YTSTKYPPDTKDI
-1058 LNAIRKNGRSVAV
+1058 LNGIRKNGRSLAV
-1071 CPFSVAEWNE
+1071 CPFSQGEWDE
-1081 THGLEGNLKTN
+1081 THGS
-1092 NNGVQKEKIDE
+1092 
-1103 NTSKKTSNNQLLKQN
+1103 SKAINSNNATQKKNDNSPKIEINEGTTKYQSNILNSKSSTVESVNKNTKVESNAKSQNNTKNSQEVASCKTCPHTGIQGYYTISVRRIEETKLSTLSEFSILDPSGKKVLGYEGYIIEREGPDTVEPLRKKRIIAGTHELRWHYRGEPRNYWAIGVFNHQKDNRGLKKEL
-1118 IQNKSLN
+1118 IHPERWILIHPGTSRGSSIGCLII
-1125 NKAKN
+1125 AKN
-1130 NSVIQKTSS
+1130 YYRDGLIHRCDKS
-1139 KNISNINTRTSKA
+1139 KS
-1152 ANINITET
+1152 
-1160 ANNKSSSLL
+1160 
-1169 QPKNSNSEQKQGIQ
+1169 
-1183 NASQQRKEPSKCQ
+1183 
-1196 ANNCPH
+1196 
-1202 NGIREKAPWIKVA
+1202 
-1215 EEELK
+1215 
-1220 KYKGQKESSRE
+1220 
-1231 LYNRIQKRYFPDA
+1231 
-1244 KHGTDKNP
+1244 
-1252 IEVAWCA
+1252 
-1259 AFISYCMKTAGYKNS
+1259 
-1274 SYPSVAGYDWG
+1274 
-1285 VAPRPKLPKRGWFEG
+1285 FE
-1300 EKTQPFVGA
+1300 
-1309 IGIFKFRKKYSH
+1309 
-1321 VAILVGKRKN
+1321 
-1331 GMYVFLGGNQNNEI
+1331 
-1345 NKTAFAPSRID
+1345 
-1356 YFMKP
+1356 FMK
-1361 KSYTVTPEEK
+1361 KIISYTVQVEGKKLKNHEVLRK
-1371 ELPIITEA
+1371 FKLKVSNEFRK
-1379 QNSGTIS
+1379 

>member
-13 DSAVAFFEKLAQLES
+13 DSAVAFFEKLAKLES
-28 GGEYNLADQKYY
+28 GGKYDLADQKYY

-71 GAKKWKLTGKQ
+71 GATKWKLTGKQ

-116 IAVPKNAIYKAP
+116 IAVPRNAVYKAP
-128 GKVTASESRVKTII
+128 GKVTASEARVKTII

-166 MLAAAHLC
+166 MLAASHLC

-239 NKNINKQAMV
+239 NKNINKQAAV
-249 QSKPKTNVSNNSS
+249 QQKPKNNVSNNSQS
-262 QTQKPSPASI
+262 KPAQMQKPVST
-272 SNTGKEES
+272 SNTTKIENVE
-280 NESKVGVFTFN
+280 NDSKIGVFTFN

-324 AILKRLQAKF
+324 SILKRLKAKF
-334 QDENVYNKD
+334 QDENLYNQD

-358 ENKEDINVILKMYDE
+358 ENKEDINVILKIYDE
-373 ATKDNDK
+373 ATKDNGN

-393 RGREET
+393 RGREENN
-399 DEKLRIQ
+399 EVLRIQ
-406 DIIYYIY
+406 DIVYYIY
-413 SYPIPNKSSIE
+413 SYPIPNKTSIE
-424 SLEYVLGQYSAKYVK
+424 SLEYVLSQYSAKYVK
-439 FPDKKPVNKFKKHK
+439 FPNKKPVNKFKKQN
-453 DYVDKIQGV
+453 DYMDKIQGV

-489 IKDIDEIIIKVTKK
+489 IKDIDEIIIKVAKRQS
-503 HPSELQKTRC
+503 SELQKSRC

-522 NASEYEKTYS
+522 NVLEYEKTYS
-532 KDENGVRHF
+532 IDENGVRQF
-541 PLSRRLIDNVII
+541 PLSRRLIDNIII

-563 EENETKYFDNHKYKD
+563 EENEIKYFDNHKYRD

-585 LLWYIQKHKGIDIPS
+585 LLWYIKKHKGIDLPS
-600 KSEMGLFGRLE
+600 KSEMGLFDRLQ
-611 KIGKEIRVTT
+611 KIGKDIRVTT
-621 VLNDWISSKSA
+621 VLNDWITSKSA
-632 IRVRNIRKISNLID
+632 IKVRNIRQISNLID
-646 EVYVNYRDDS
+646 EVYENYRDDS
-656 DFEKDKRII
+656 DFEKDKSII
-665 LALFKDSK
+665 LGLFKDSK

-679 ANIDSMDL
+679 SNIDSMDL
-687 YSFYKSFYELQN
+687 YSFYKSFYDLQN

-704 GELFVNNNCMLKCT
+704 GELFVNTNCTLKCT
-718 LGKDISRLIINEDRV
+718 LGKNISRLIINEDRV
-733 MLRGGKQAN
+733 MLRGAKQAN

-763 LMGAWEKNTDVKV
+763 LIGTWEKNTDVKV
-776 RNKPA
+776 RDKPA

-786 TIQCQHG
+786 TIQCMHG
-793 GTISIDDAGQK
+793 GIISIDDAGQK
-804 EIGTAVT
+804 EVGTAVT
-811 KTKEVKEVARDA
+811 KTEEVKEAERDA

-832 ICSDVNN
+832 ICSDINN

-861 GVMNNMRSYF
+861 GVMDNMRSYF
-871 AKDVKNMLGIRKLS
+871 AKDVKNMLGMRKLS
-885 ESEKKNHENFVKA
+885 ESEKKNKENFIKKNKA
-898 NKSKMQIANREAT
+898 KMQIANQEVT
-911 SEKEKYLRQRIFST
+911 PEKEKYLRKKIYAV
-925 FKEAYKRVKQKS
+925 FKEAYKNVKQKS

-943 KGLIKNHGLSL
+943 KGVVKNHGLSL
-954 CDYERKNFYSAKILP
+954 CDYERKNFYSAKMLP

-982 TVTENAKR
+982 TITENAKK
-990 LIESELNNDINTTN
+990 LIESELNSDINTTN
-1004 TGQIKLQNYK
+1004 TEQIKLQNYK
-1014 IQNNVKQTKAVPKH
+1014 IKNNVKQAKAVPKQR
-1028 KIKSS
+1028 IKSS
-1033 DIANWIGIGKML
+1033 DISNWIGIGKML
-1045 YTSTKHAPTARDV
+1045 YTSTKHVPTARDII
-1058 LNAIRKNGRSVAV
+1058 NAIRKNGKSVAV
-1071 CPFSVAEWNE
+1071 CPFSQGVWDE
-1081 THGLEGNLKTN
+1081 THNSSSRISASNSVDKKVENNSETKINGNESKNLQNNTQTIKSGLEK
-1092 NNGVQKEKIDE
+1092 VPDIKPAEQ
-1103 NTSKKTSNNQLLKQN
+1103 
-1118 IQNKSLN
+1118 
-1125 NKAKN
+1125 KN
-1130 NSVIQKTSS
+1130 NVKG
-1139 KNISNINTRTSKA
+1139 KNNISNISTSKQIRTL
-1152 ANINITET
+1152 NPKESEKKNCLTCPHENQKLDCRDTWDKVTNERIEKLDPRIRCTVKHLINFMEDKYKIRMRVTDGYRSHAQQNELYKKGRT
-1160 ANNKSSSLL
+1160 TKGPVVTWVKAGYSYHNYGLAIDVCTIENGKAYWREKDYKLFNNEAVKFGA
-1169 QPKNSNSEQKQGIQ
+1169 EWGIKFKDKPHFQ
-1183 NASQQRKEPSKCQ
+1183 FRFGKTASQHYQ
-1196 ANNCPH
+1196 
-1202 NGIREKAPWIKVA
+1202 
-1215 EEELK
+1215 
-1220 KYKGQKESSRE
+1220 
-1231 LYNRIQKRYFPDA
+1231 D
-1244 KHGTDKNP
+1244 
-1252 IEVAWCA
+1252 
-1259 AFISYCMKTAGYKNS
+1259 YKNRGNKL
-1274 SYPSVAGYDWG
+1274 SYM
-1285 VAPRPKLPKRGWFEG
+1285 L
-1300 EKTQPFVGA
+1300 
-1309 IGIFKFRKKYSH
+1309 
-1321 VAILVGKRKN
+1321 
-1331 GMYVFLGGNQNNEI
+1331 
-1345 NKTAFAPSRID
+1345 
-1356 YFMKP
+1356 
-1361 KSYTVTPEEK
+1361 
-1371 ELPIITEA
+1371 
-1379 QNSGTIS
+1379 

>member
-13 DSAVAFFEKLAQLES
+13 DSAVEFFEKLAKLES
-28 GGEYNLADQKYY
+28 GGKYNLADQKYY

-71 GAKKWKLTGKQ
+71 GATKWKLTGKQ

-116 IAVPKNAIYKAP
+116 IAVPKNAVYKAP
-128 GKVTASESRVKTII
+128 GKVTASEARVKTII

-166 MLAAAHLC
+166 MLAASHLC

-223 CEVGH
+223 CEIGT

-239 NKNINKQAMV
+239 NKNINKQAVV
-249 QSKPKTNVSNNSS
+249 QQKPKTNVSNNSQQKS
-262 QTQKPSPASI
+262 IQTQN
-272 SNTGKEES
+272 SNSTES
-280 NESKVGVFTFN
+280 TENNKTGVFTFN

-334 QDENVYNKD
+334 QDENLYNQD

-373 ATKDNDK
+373 ATRDNEN
-380 IGNVIR
+380 IGNVIK

-393 RGREET
+393 RGREENN
-399 DEKLRIQ
+399 EVLRIQ
-406 DIIYYIY
+406 DIVYYIY
-413 SYPIPNKSSIE
+413 SYPISNKTSVE
-424 SLEYVLGQYSAKYVK
+424 SLEYVLSQYSAKYVK
-439 FPDKKPVNKFKKHK
+439 FPDKKPVNKFKKQN

-489 IKDIDEIIIKVTKK
+489 IKDIDEIIIKVSKK
-503 HPSELQKTRC
+503 QPSELQKTRC

-522 NASEYEKTYS
+522 NELEYEKTYLM
-532 KDENGVRHF
+532 DENGVRQF
-541 PLSRRLIDNVII
+541 PLSRRLIDNIII

-563 EENETKYFDNHKYKD
+563 EENEIKYFDNHKYRD

-585 LLWYIQKHKGIDIPS
+585 LLWYIKKHKGIDLPS
-600 KSEMGLFGRLE
+600 KNEMGLFDRLE
-611 KIGKEIRVTT
+611 KIGKDIRVTT
-621 VLNDWISSKSA
+621 VLNDWITSKSA
-632 IRVRNIRKISNLID
+632 IKVRNIRKISDLID
-646 EVYVNYRDDS
+646 EVYENYRDDS
-656 DFEKDKRII
+656 DFEKDKGLI

-687 YSFYKSFYELQN
+687 YSFYKSFYDLEN
-699 IINPT
+699 VINPT
-704 GELFVNNNCMLKCT
+704 GELFVNTNCMLKCT

-733 MLRGGKQAN
+733 MLKGAKQAN

-748 QPFKSCSAIGICQPA
+748 QPFKSCSAIGTCQPA
-763 LMGAWEKNTDVKV
+763 LIGTWEKNTDVKV
-776 RNKPA
+776 RDKPA

-786 TIQCQHG
+786 TIQCTHG
-793 GTISIDDAGQK
+793 GVISIDDAGQK
-804 EIGTAVT
+804 DVGTAVT
-811 KTKEVKEVARDA
+811 KNKEVNEAERDA

-832 ICSDVNN
+832 ICSDINN

-850 QKYAKWKKYKA
+850 QKYAKWKKYKT
-861 GVMNNMRSYF
+861 GVTNTTRSYF
-871 AKDVKNMLGIRKLS
+871 AKDEKNMIEMQKLS
-885 ESEKKNHENFVKA
+885 KSKKKNLENFINA
-898 NKSKMQIANREAT
+898 NKSKVQIANQEAT
-911 SEKEKYLRQRIFST
+911 SEKEKNLRQRIFYA
-925 FKEAYKRVKQKS
+925 FKEAYKSVKQKS
-937 GPKFDT
+937 EPKFDT
-943 KGLIKNHGLSL
+943 KGIIKNYGLSL
-954 CDYERKNFYSAKILP
+954 CDYERKNFYSAKMLP
-969 VITYGYLMRAGNL
+969 VIAYGYLMRAGNL

-1004 TGQIKLQNYK
+1004 TEQIKLQNYK
-1014 IQNNVKQTKAVPKH
+1014 IQSNVRQTKTIPKQR
-1028 KIKSS
+1028 IKSS
-1033 DIANWIGIGKML
+1033 DVANWIGIGKML
-1045 YTSTKHAPTARDV
+1045 YTSIKYPPDIKDI
-1058 LNAIRKNGRSVAV
+1058 LNGIRKNGRSLAV
-1071 CPFSVAEWNE
+1071 CPFSQGEWDE
-1081 THGLEGNLKTN
+1081 THGS
-1092 NNGVQKEKIDE
+1092 
-1103 NTSKKTSNNQLLKQN
+1103 SKAINSNNATQKKNDNSPKIEINEGTTKYQSNILNSKSSTVESVNKNTKVESNAKSQNNTKNSQEVASCKTCPHTGIQGYYTISVRRIEETKLSTLSEFSILDPSGKKVPGYEGYIIEREGPDTVEPLRKKRIIAGTHELRWHYRGEPRNYWAIGVFNHQKDNRGLKKELIHPERWILIHPGTSRGSSIGCLIIAKN
-1118 IQNKSLN
+1118 YYKDGLIHRCD
-1125 NKAKN
+1125 KAK
-1130 NSVIQKTSS
+1130 S
-1139 KNISNINTRTSKA
+1139 
-1152 ANINITET
+1152 
-1160 ANNKSSSLL
+1160 
-1169 QPKNSNSEQKQGIQ
+1169 
-1183 NASQQRKEPSKCQ
+1183 
-1196 ANNCPH
+1196 
-1202 NGIREKAPWIKVA
+1202 
-1215 EEELK
+1215 
-1220 KYKGQKESSRE
+1220 
-1231 LYNRIQKRYFPDA
+1231 
-1244 KHGTDKNP
+1244 
-1252 IEVAWCA
+1252 
-1259 AFISYCMKTAGYKNS
+1259 
-1274 SYPSVAGYDWG
+1274 
-1285 VAPRPKLPKRGWFEG
+1285 FE
-1300 EKTQPFVGA
+1300 
-1309 IGIFKFRKKYSH
+1309 
-1321 VAILVGKRKN
+1321 
-1331 GMYVFLGGNQNNEI
+1331 
-1345 NKTAFAPSRID
+1345 
-1356 YFMKP
+1356 FMK
-1361 KSYTVTPEEK
+1361 KIISYTVQVEGKKLKNHEVLRK
-1371 ELPIITEA
+1371 FKLKVSNEFRK
-1379 QNSGTIS
+1379 

>member
-13 DSAVAFFEKLAQLES
+13 DSAVEFFEKLAKLES
-28 GGEYNLADQKYY
+28 GGKYNLADQKYY

-71 GAKKWKLTGKQ
+71 GATKWKLTGKQ

-116 IAVPKNAIYKAP
+116 IAVPKNAVYKAP
-128 GKVTASESRVKTII
+128 GKVTASEARVKTII

-166 MLAAAHLC
+166 MLAASHLC

-223 CEVGH
+223 CEIGT

-239 NKNINKQAMV
+239 NKNINKQAVV
-249 QSKPKTNVSNNSS
+249 QQKPKTNVSNNSQQKS
-262 QTQKPSPASI
+262 IQTQN
-272 SNTGKEES
+272 SNSTES
-280 NESKVGVFTFN
+280 TENNKAGVFTFN

-334 QDENVYNKD
+334 QDENLYNQD

-373 ATKDNDK
+373 ATKDNEN

-386 QHGFDVL
+386 QHGFDIL
-393 RGREET
+393 RGREENN
-399 DEKLRIQ
+399 EVLRIQ
-406 DIIYYIY
+406 DIVYYIY
-413 SYPIPNKSSIE
+413 SYPIPNKTSVE
-424 SLEYVLGQYSAKYVK
+424 SLEYVLSQYSAKYVK
-439 FPDKKPVNKFKKHK
+439 FPDKKPVNKFKKQN

-489 IKDIDEIIIKVTKK
+489 IKDIDEIIIKVSKK
-503 HPSELQKTRC
+503 QPSELQKTRC

-522 NASEYEKTYS
+522 NELEYEKTYLM
-532 KDENGVRHF
+532 DENGVRQF
-541 PLSRRLIDNVII
+541 PLSRRLIDNIII
-553 EFLKVQTGFK
+553 EFLKVQAGFK
-563 EENETKYFDNHKYKD
+563 EENEIKYFDNHKYRD

-585 LLWYIQKHKGIDIPS
+585 LLWYIKKHKGIDLPS
-600 KSEMGLFGRLE
+600 KNEMGLFDRLE
-611 KIGKEIRVTT
+611 KIGKDIRVTT
-621 VLNDWISSKSA
+621 VLNDWITSKLA
-632 IRVRNIRKISNLID
+632 IKVRNIRKISDLID
-646 EVYVNYRDDS
+646 EVYENYRDDS
-656 DFEKDKRII
+656 DFEKDKGLI

-687 YSFYKSFYELQN
+687 YSFYKSFYDLEN
-699 IINPT
+699 VINPT
-704 GELFVNNNCMLKCT
+704 GELFVNTNCMLKCT

-733 MLRGGKQAN
+733 MLKGAKQAN

-748 QPFKSCSAIGICQPA
+748 QPFKSCSAIGTCQPA
-763 LMGAWEKNTDVKV
+763 LIGTWEKNTDVKV
-776 RNKPA
+776 RDKPA

-786 TIQCQHG
+786 TIQCTHG
-793 GTISIDDAGQK
+793 GVISIDDAGQK
-804 EIGTAVT
+804 DVGTAVT
-811 KTKEVKEVARDA
+811 KNKEVNEAERDA

-832 ICSDVNN
+832 ICSDINN

-850 QKYAKWKKYKA
+850 QKYAKWKKYKT
-861 GVMNNMRSYF
+861 GVTNTTRSYF
-871 AKDVKNMLGIRKLS
+871 AKDEKNMIEMQKLS
-885 ESEKKNHENFVKA
+885 KSKKKNPENFINA
-898 NKSKMQIANREAT
+898 NKSKVQIANQEAT
-911 SEKEKYLRQRIFST
+911 SEKEKNLRQRIFYA
-925 FKEAYKRVKQKS
+925 FKEAYKSVKQKS

-943 KGLIKNHGLSL
+943 KGIIKNYGLSL
-954 CDYERKNFYSAKILP
+954 CDYERKNFYSAKMLP
-969 VITYGYLMRAGNL
+969 VIVYGYLMRAGNL

-990 LIESELNNDINTTN
+990 LIESELNNDINVTN
-1004 TGQIKLQNYK
+1004 TEQVKLENYK
-1014 IQNNVKQTKAVPKH
+1014 IQDNVKQTKFVPKQ

-1033 DIANWIGIGKML
+1033 DITNWIGIGKML
-1045 YTSTKHAPTARDV
+1045 YTSTKYPPDTKDI
-1058 LNAIRKNGRSVAV
+1058 LNGIRKNGRSLAV
-1071 CPFSVAEWNE
+1071 CPFSQGEWDE
-1081 THGLEGNLKTN
+1081 THGS
-1092 NNGVQKEKIDE
+1092 
-1103 NTSKKTSNNQLLKQN
+1103 SKAINSNNATQKKNDNSPKIEINEGTTKYQSNILNSKSSTVESVNKNTKVESNAKSQNNTKNSQEVASCKTCPHTGIQGYYTISVRRIEETKLSTLSEFSILDPSGKKVLGYEGYIIEREGPDTVEPLRKKRIIAGTHELRWHYRGEPRNYWAIGVFNHQKDNRGLKKEL
-1118 IQNKSLN
+1118 IHPERWILIHPGTSRGSSIGCLII
-1125 NKAKN
+1125 AKN
-1130 NSVIQKTSS
+1130 YYRDGLIHRCDKS
-1139 KNISNINTRTSKA
+1139 KS
-1152 ANINITET
+1152 
-1160 ANNKSSSLL
+1160 
-1169 QPKNSNSEQKQGIQ
+1169 
-1183 NASQQRKEPSKCQ
+1183 
-1196 ANNCPH
+1196 
-1202 NGIREKAPWIKVA
+1202 
-1215 EEELK
+1215 
-1220 KYKGQKESSRE
+1220 
-1231 LYNRIQKRYFPDA
+1231 
-1244 KHGTDKNP
+1244 
-1252 IEVAWCA
+1252 
-1259 AFISYCMKTAGYKNS
+1259 
-1274 SYPSVAGYDWG
+1274 
-1285 VAPRPKLPKRGWFEG
+1285 FE
-1300 EKTQPFVGA
+1300 
-1309 IGIFKFRKKYSH
+1309 
-1321 VAILVGKRKN
+1321 
-1331 GMYVFLGGNQNNEI
+1331 
-1345 NKTAFAPSRID
+1345 
-1356 YFMKP
+1356 FMK
-1361 KSYTVTPEEK
+1361 KIISYTVQVEGKKLKNHEVLRK
-1371 ELPIITEA
+1371 FKLKVSNEFRK
-1379 QNSGTIS
+1379 

>member
-13 DSAVAFFEKLAQLES
+13 DSAVEFFEKLAKLES
-28 GGEYNLADQKYY
+28 GGKYNLADQKYY

-71 GAKKWKLTGKQ
+71 GATKWKLTGKQ

-116 IAVPKNAIYKAP
+116 IAVPRNAVYKAP
-128 GKVTASESRVKTII
+128 GKVTASETRVKTII

-166 MLAAAHLC
+166 MLAASHLC

-223 CEVGH
+223 CEIGT
-228 KVVEKNHTQTD
+228 KVVEKNHTQID
-239 NKNINKQAMV
+239 NRNINKQAVV
-249 QSKPKTNVSNNSS
+249 QQKPKTNVSNNSQQKS
-262 QTQKPSPASI
+262 IQTQN
-272 SNTGKEES
+272 SNSTES
-280 NESKVGVFTFN
+280 TENNKTGVFTFN

-334 QDENVYNKD
+334 QDENLYNQD

-373 ATKDNDK
+373 ATRDNEN

-393 RGREET
+393 RGREENN
-399 DEKLRIQ
+399 EVLRIQ
-406 DIIYYIY
+406 DIVYYIY
-413 SYPIPNKSSIE
+413 SYPISNKTSVE
-424 SLEYVLGQYSAKYVK
+424 SLEYVLSQYSAKYVK
-439 FPDKKPVNKFKKHK
+439 FPDKKPVNKFKKQN

-489 IKDIDEIIIKVTKK
+489 IKDIDEIIIKVSKK
-503 HPSELQKTRC
+503 QPSELQKTRC

-522 NASEYEKTYS
+522 NELEYEKTYLM
-532 KDENGVRHF
+532 DENGVRQF
-541 PLSRRLIDNVII
+541 PLSRRLIDNIII

-563 EENETKYFDNHKYKD
+563 EENEIKYFDNHKYRD

-585 LLWYIQKHKGIDIPS
+585 LLWYIKKHKGIDLPS
-600 KSEMGLFGRLE
+600 KNEMGLFDRLE
-611 KIGKEIRVTT
+611 KIGKDIRVTT
-621 VLNDWISSKSA
+621 VLNDWITSKSA
-632 IRVRNIRKISNLID
+632 IKVRNIRKISDLID
-646 EVYVNYRDDS
+646 EVYENYRDDS
-656 DFEKDKRII
+656 DFEKDKGLI

-687 YSFYKSFYELQN
+687 YSFYKSFYDLEN
-699 IINPT
+699 VINPT
-704 GELFVNNNCMLKCT
+704 GELFVNTNCMLKCT

-733 MLRGGKQAN
+733 MLKGAKQAN

-748 QPFKSCSAIGICQPA
+748 QPFKSCSAIGTCQPA
-763 LMGAWEKNTDVKV
+763 LIGTWEKNTDVKV
-776 RNKPA
+776 RDKPA

-786 TIQCQHG
+786 TIQCTHG
-793 GTISIDDAGQK
+793 GVISIDDAGQK
-804 EIGTAVT
+804 DVGTAVT
-811 KTKEVKEVARDA
+811 KNKEVNEAERDA

-832 ICSDVNN
+832 ICSDINN

-850 QKYAKWKKYKA
+850 QKYAKWKKYKT
-861 GVMNNMRSYF
+861 GVTNTTRSYF
-871 AKDVKNMLGIRKLS
+871 AKDEKNMIEMQKLS
-885 ESEKKNHENFVKA
+885 KSKKKNPENFINA
-898 NKSKMQIANREAT
+898 NKSKVQIANQEAT
-911 SEKEKYLRQRIFST
+911 SEKEKNLRQRIFYA
-925 FKEAYKRVKQKS
+925 FKEAYKSVKQKS

-943 KGLIKNHGLSL
+943 KGIIKNYGLSL
-954 CDYERKNFYSAKILP
+954 CDYERKNFYSAKMLP
-969 VITYGYLMRAGNL
+969 VIVYGYLMRAGNL

-990 LIESELNNDINTTN
+990 LIESELNNDINVTN
-1004 TGQIKLQNYK
+1004 TEQVKLENYK
-1014 IQNNVKQTKAVPKH
+1014 IQDNVKQTKFVPKQ

-1033 DIANWIGIGKML
+1033 DITNWIGIGKML
-1045 YTSTKHAPTARDV
+1045 YTSTKYPPDTKDI
-1058 LNAIRKNGRSVAV
+1058 LNGIRKNGRSLAV
-1071 CPFSVAEWNE
+1071 CPFSQGEWDE
-1081 THGLEGNLKTN
+1081 THGS
-1092 NNGVQKEKIDE
+1092 
-1103 NTSKKTSNNQLLKQN
+1103 SKAINSNNATQKKNDNSPKIEINEGTTKYQSNILNSKSSTVESVNKNTKVESNAKSQNNTKNSQEVASCKTCPHTGIQGYYTISVRRIEETKLSTLSEFSILDPSGKKVLGYEGYIIEREGPDTVEPLRKKRIIAGTHELRWHYRGEPRNYWAIGVFNHQKDNRGLKKEL
-1118 IQNKSLN
+1118 IHPERWILIHPGTSRGSSIGCLII
-1125 NKAKN
+1125 AKN
-1130 NSVIQKTSS
+1130 YYRDGLIHRCDKS
-1139 KNISNINTRTSKA
+1139 KS
-1152 ANINITET
+1152 
-1160 ANNKSSSLL
+1160 
-1169 QPKNSNSEQKQGIQ
+1169 
-1183 NASQQRKEPSKCQ
+1183 
-1196 ANNCPH
+1196 
-1202 NGIREKAPWIKVA
+1202 
-1215 EEELK
+1215 
-1220 KYKGQKESSRE
+1220 
-1231 LYNRIQKRYFPDA
+1231 
-1244 KHGTDKNP
+1244 
-1252 IEVAWCA
+1252 
-1259 AFISYCMKTAGYKNS
+1259 
-1274 SYPSVAGYDWG
+1274 
-1285 VAPRPKLPKRGWFEG
+1285 FE
-1300 EKTQPFVGA
+1300 
-1309 IGIFKFRKKYSH
+1309 
-1321 VAILVGKRKN
+1321 
-1331 GMYVFLGGNQNNEI
+1331 
-1345 NKTAFAPSRID
+1345 
-1356 YFMKP
+1356 FMK
-1361 KSYTVTPEEK
+1361 KIISYTVQVEGKKLKNHEVLRK
-1371 ELPIITEA
+1371 FKLKVSNEFRK
-1379 QNSGTIS
+1379 

>member
-13 DSAVAFFEKLAQLES
+13 DSAVAFFEKLAKLES
-28 GGEYNLADQKYY
+28 GGKYDLADQKYY

-71 GAKKWKLTGKQ
+71 GATKWKLTGKQ

-92 EVIMRSVK
+92 EVIMHSVK

-116 IAVPKNAIYKAP
+116 IAVPKNAVYKAP
-128 GKVTASESRVKTII
+128 GKVTASETKVKTII

-166 MLAAAHLC
+166 MLAASHLC

-193 PVDGNAMPSL
+193 PVDGNSMPSL

-239 NKNINKQAMV
+239 NKNINKQAAV
-249 QSKPKTNVSNNSS
+249 QQKPKNNVSNNSQS
-262 QTQKPSPASI
+262 KPVQMQKPVST
-272 SNTGKEES
+272 SNTTKIENVE
-280 NESKVGVFTFN
+280 NASKVGVFTFN

-334 QDENVYNKD
+334 QDENLYNQD

-373 ATKDNDK
+373 ATKDNEN

-393 RGREET
+393 RGREENN
-399 DEKLRIQ
+399 EVLRIQ
-406 DIIYYIY
+406 GIVYYIY
-413 SYPIPNKSSIE
+413 SYPIPNKTSIE
-424 SLEYVLGQYSAKYVK
+424 SLEYVLNQYSAKYIK
-439 FPDKKPVNKFKKHK
+439 FPDKKPVNKFKKQN

-471 VKIEKNQLPEKY
+471 VKIEKKQLPEKY

-489 IKDIDEIIIKVTKK
+489 IKDIDEIIIKVAKRQS
-503 HPSELQKTRC
+503 SELQKSRC

-522 NASEYEKTYS
+522 NVLEYEKTYS
-532 KDENGVRHF
+532 IDENGVRQF
-541 PLSRRLIDNVII
+541 PLSRRLIDNIII

-563 EENETKYFDNHKYKD
+563 EENEIKYFDNHKYRD

-585 LLWYIQKHKGIDIPS
+585 LLWYIKKHKGIDLPS
-600 KSEMGLFGRLE
+600 KSEMGLFDRLQ
-611 KIGKEIRVTT
+611 KIGKDIRVTT
-621 VLNDWISSKSA
+621 VLNDWITSKSA
-632 IRVRNIRKISNLID
+632 IKVRNIRQISNLID
-646 EVYVNYRDDS
+646 EVYENYRDNL
-656 DFEKDKRII
+656 DFEKDKSII
-665 LALFKDSK
+665 LGLFKDSK
-673 ELRDYA
+673 ELRDYT

-687 YSFYKSFYELQN
+687 YSFYKSFYDLQN

-704 GELFVNNNCMLKCT
+704 GELFVNTNCMLKCT

-733 MLRGGKQAN
+733 MLRGAKQAN

-748 QPFKSCSAIGICQPA
+748 EPFKSCSAIGICQPA
-763 LMGAWEKNTDVKV
+763 LIGTWEKNTDVKV
-776 RNKPA
+776 RDKPA

-786 TIQCQHG
+786 TIQCMHG
-793 GTISIDDAGQK
+793 GIISIDDAGQK
-804 EIGTAVT
+804 EVGTALT
-811 KTKEVKEVARDA
+811 KTEEVKEAERDA

-832 ICSDVNN
+832 ICSDINN

-861 GVMNNMRSYF
+861 GVMDNMRSYF
-871 AKDVKNMLGIRKLS
+871 AKDVKNMLGMRKLS
-885 ESEKKNHENFVKA
+885 ESEKKNKENFIKINKA
-898 NKSKMQIANREAT
+898 KMQIANQEVT
-911 SEKEKYLRQRIFST
+911 PEKEKYLRKKIYAV
-925 FKEAYKRVKQKS
+925 FKEAYKSVKQKS

-943 KGLIKNHGLSL
+943 KGVVKNHGLSL
-954 CDYERKNFYSAKILP
+954 CDYERKNFYSAKMLP

-982 TVTENAKR
+982 TITENAKK
-990 LIESELNNDINTTN
+990 LIESELNSDINTTN

-1014 IQNNVKQTKAVPKH
+1014 IQNNVKQAKAVPKQR
-1028 KIKSS
+1028 IKSS
-1033 DIANWIGIGKML
+1033 DVSNWIGIGKML
-1045 YTSTKHAPTARDV
+1045 YTSTKHVPTAGDV

-1071 CPFSVAEWNE
+1071 CPFSQGVWDE
-1081 THGLEGNLKTN
+1081 THGSSSR
-1092 NNGVQKEKIDE
+1092 I
-1103 NTSKKTSNNQLLKQN
+1103 S
-1118 IQNKSLN
+1118 
-1125 NKAKN
+1125 AN
-1130 NSVIQKTSS
+1130 NSVDKKVENSSEIKINGNESKNLQNNTQTIKSGLDKAPDIKPAGQKNNV
-1139 KNISNINTRTSKA
+1139 KGKNNISNISTSKQIRTL
-1152 ANINITET
+1152 NPKESEKKNCSTCPHENQKLDCRDTWDKVTNERIEKLDPRIRCTVKHLINFMEDKYKIRMRVTDGYRSHAQQNELYKKGRT
-1160 ANNKSSSLL
+1160 TKGPVVTWVKAGYSYHNYGLAVDVCTIENGKAYWREKDYKLFNNEAVKFGA
-1169 QPKNSNSEQKQGIQ
+1169 EWGIKFKDKPHFQ
-1183 NASQQRKEPSKCQ
+1183 FRFGKTASQHYQ
-1196 ANNCPH
+1196 
-1202 NGIREKAPWIKVA
+1202 
-1215 EEELK
+1215 
-1220 KYKGQKESSRE
+1220 
-1231 LYNRIQKRYFPDA
+1231 D
-1244 KHGTDKNP
+1244 
-1252 IEVAWCA
+1252 
-1259 AFISYCMKTAGYKNS
+1259 YKNRGNKL
-1274 SYPSVAGYDWG
+1274 SYM
-1285 VAPRPKLPKRGWFEG
+1285 L
-1300 EKTQPFVGA
+1300 
-1309 IGIFKFRKKYSH
+1309 
-1321 VAILVGKRKN
+1321 
-1331 GMYVFLGGNQNNEI
+1331 
-1345 NKTAFAPSRID
+1345 
-1356 YFMKP
+1356 
-1361 KSYTVTPEEK
+1361 
-1371 ELPIITEA
+1371 
-1379 QNSGTIS
+1379 

>member
-13 DSAVAFFEKLAQLES
+13 DSAVAFFEKLAKLES
-28 GGEYNLADQKYY
+28 GGKYDLADQKYY

-71 GAKKWKLTGKQ
+71 GATKWKLTGKQ

-116 IAVPKNAIYKAP
+116 IAVPKNAVYKAP
-128 GKVTASESRVKTII
+128 GKVTASETKVKTII

-166 MLAAAHLC
+166 MLAASHLC

-193 PVDGNAMPSL
+193 PVDGNSMPSL

-239 NKNINKQAMV
+239 NKNINKQAAV
-249 QSKPKTNVSNNSS
+249 QQKPKNNVSNNSQS
-262 QTQKPSPASI
+262 KLVQMQKPVST
-272 SNTGKEES
+272 SNITKIENIE
-280 NESKVGVFTFN
+280 NTSKVRVFTFN

-298 WDSEEYKRDRAEN
+298 WDSEEYKRDRSEN

-324 AILKRLQAKF
+324 SILKRLQAKF
-334 QDENVYNKD
+334 QDENLYNQD

-358 ENKEDINVILKMYDE
+358 ENKEDINIILKMYDE
-373 ATKDNDK
+373 STKDNEN

-393 RGREET
+393 RGREENN
-399 DEKLRIQ
+399 EVLRIQ
-406 DIIYYIY
+406 DIVYYIY
-413 SYPIPNKSSIE
+413 SYPIPNKTSIE
-424 SLEYVLGQYSAKYVK
+424 SLEYVLSQYSAKYVK
-439 FPDKKPVNKFKKHK
+439 FPDKKPVNKFKKQN

-489 IKDIDEIIIKVTKK
+489 IKDIDEIIIKVAKRQS
-503 HPSELQKTRC
+503 SELQKSRC

-522 NASEYEKTYS
+522 NELEYEKTYLM
-532 KDENGVRHF
+532 DENGVRQF
-541 PLSRRLIDNVII
+541 PLSRRLIDNIII

-563 EENETKYFDNHKYKD
+563 EENEIKYFDNHKYKD

-585 LLWYIQKHKGIDIPS
+585 LLWYIKKHKGIDLPS
-600 KSEMGLFGRLE
+600 KSEMGLFDRLQ
-611 KIGKEIRVTT
+611 KIGKDIRVTT
-621 VLNDWISSKSA
+621 VLNDWITSKSA
-632 IRVRNIRKISNLID
+632 IKVRNIRQISNLID
-646 EVYVNYRDDS
+646 EVYENYRDDS
-656 DFEKDKRII
+656 DFEKDKSII
-665 LALFKDSK
+665 LGLFKDSK

-679 ANIDSMDL
+679 SNIDSMDL
-687 YSFYKSFYELQN
+687 YSFYKSFYDLQN

-704 GELFVNNNCMLKCT
+704 GELFVNTNCMLKCT

-733 MLRGGKQAN
+733 MLRGAKQAN
-742 INDTNI
+742 INDTSI

-763 LMGAWEKNTDVKV
+763 LIGTWEKNTDVKV
-776 RNKPA
+776 RDKPA

-786 TIQCQHG
+786 TIQCMHG
-793 GTISIDDAGQK
+793 GIISIDDAGQK
-804 EIGTAVT
+804 EVGTAVT
-811 KTKEVKEVARDA
+811 KTEEVKEAERDA

-832 ICSDVNN
+832 ICSDINN

-861 GVMNNMRSYF
+861 GVMDNMRSYF
-871 AKDVKNMLGIRKLS
+871 AKDVKNMLGMRKLS
-885 ESEKKNHENFVKA
+885 ESEKKNKENFIKINKA
-898 NKSKMQIANREAT
+898 KMQIANQEVT
-911 SEKEKYLRQRIFST
+911 PEKEKYLRKKIYAV
-925 FKEAYKRVKQKS
+925 FKEAYKSIKQKS

-943 KGLIKNHGLSL
+943 KGVIKNHGLSL
-954 CDYERKNFYSAKILP
+954 CDYERKNFYSAKMLP

-982 TVTENAKR
+982 TITENAKK
-990 LIESELNNDINTTN
+990 LIESELNSDINTTN

-1014 IQNNVKQTKAVPKH
+1014 IQNNVKQAKEVPKQRT
-1028 KIKSS
+1028 KSS
-1033 DIANWIGIGKML
+1033 DVSNWIGIGKTL
-1045 YTSTKHAPTARDV
+1045 YTSTKHVPTARDI
-1058 LNAIRKNGRSVAV
+1058 LNAIRKNGKSVAV
-1071 CPFSVAEWNE
+1071 CPFSQGVWDE
-1081 THGLEGNLKTN
+1081 THSSPSRINVNSN
-1092 NNGVQKEKIDE
+1092 NVAQKNIQ
-1103 NTSKKTSNNQLLKQN
+1103 KKTDNSSEKEV
-1118 IQNKSLN
+1118 KVDT
-1125 NKAKN
+1125 KRN
-1130 NSVIQKTSS
+1130 NSVIQNENNKNTTIMNKIIPSIEQTQNS
-1139 KNISNINTRTSKA
+1139 NNNLNKNIK
-1152 ANINITET
+1152 
-1160 ANNKSSSLL
+1160 
-1169 QPKNSNSEQKQGIQ
+1169 EQKQIIQ
-1183 NASQQRKEPSKCQ
+1183 NVPQKKQETNVCKI
-1196 ANNCPH
+1196 NNCPH
-1202 NGIREKAPWIKVA
+1202 KEIGERAPWIKIA
-1215 EEELK
+1215 EEEMK
-1220 KYKGQKESSRE
+1220 KYRGQKESSKS
-1231 LYNRIQKRYFPDA
+1231 LYSRIQKTYFSMA
-1244 KHGTDKNP
+1244 NFGTDKNP
-1252 IEVAWCA
+1252 TKVAWCA
-1259 AFISYCMKTAGYKNS
+1259 AFITYCIKTSGYKNS
-1274 SYPSVAGYDWG
+1274 SNPSVGGYDWG
-1285 VAPRPKLPKRGWFEG
+1285 VAPRPGLPKRGWFEG

-1309 IGIFKFRKKYSH
+1309 IGIFKFRNGYSH

-1345 NKTAFAPSRID
+1345 NKTAFEPSRID

-1361 KSYTVTPEEK
+1361 KSYIVKPEER
-1371 ELPIITEA
+1371 ELPIITDS
-1379 QNSGTIS
+1379 QNTGTVG

>member
-13 DSAVAFFEKLAQLES
+13 DSAVAFFEKLAKLES
-28 GGEYNLADQKYY
+28 GGKYDLADQKYY

-61 TWANARFIGE
+61 TWSNARFIGE
-71 GAKKWKLTGKQ
+71 AATKWKLTGKQ

-116 IAVPKNAIYKAP
+116 IAVPKNAVYKAP
-128 GKVTASESRVKTII
+128 GKVTASETKVKAII

-166 MLAAAHLC
+166 MLAASHLC

-239 NKNINKQAMV
+239 NKNINKQAAV
-249 QSKPKTNVSNNSS
+249 QQKPKNNISNNSQSKPVQMQKPVSTSNN
-262 QTQKPSPASI
+262 TKI
-272 SNTGKEES
+272 ENVENT
-280 NESKVGVFTFN
+280 SKVGVFTFN

-298 WDSEEYKRDRAEN
+298 WDSEEYKRDRSEN

-324 AILKRLQAKF
+324 SILKRLQAKF
-334 QDENVYNKD
+334 QDENLYNQD

-358 ENKEDINVILKMYDE
+358 ENKEDINIILKMYDE
-373 ATKDNDK
+373 STKDNEN

-393 RGREET
+393 RGREEKN
-399 DEKLRIQ
+399 EVLRIQ
-406 DIIYYIY
+406 DIVYYIY
-413 SYPIPNKSSIE
+413 SYPIPNKTSIE
-424 SLEYVLGQYSAKYVK
+424 SLEYVLSQYSAKYIK
-439 FPDKKPVNKFKKHK
+439 FPDKKPVNKFKKQN

-471 VKIEKNQLPEKY
+471 VKIEKNQLLEKY

-489 IKDIDEIIIKVTKK
+489 IKDVDEIVIKVTKK
-503 HPSELQKTRC
+503 QPSELQKTRC

-522 NASEYEKTYS
+522 NDLEYEKTYLM
-532 KDENGVRHF
+532 DENGVGHF
-541 PLSRRLIDNVII
+541 PLSRRLIDNIII

-563 EENETKYFDNHKYKD
+563 EENEIKYFDNHKYKD

-585 LLWYIQKHKGIDIPS
+585 LLWYIKKHKGIDLPS
-600 KSEMGLFGRLE
+600 KSEMGLFDRLQ
-611 KIGKEIRVTT
+611 KIGKDIRVTT
-621 VLNDWISSKSA
+621 VLNDWITSKSA
-632 IRVRNIRKISNLID
+632 IKVRNIRQISNLID
-646 EVYVNYRDDS
+646 EVYEIYRDDS
-656 DFEKDKRII
+656 DFEKDKSII
-665 LALFKDSK
+665 LGLFKDSK

-679 ANIDSMDL
+679 SNIDSMDL
-687 YSFYKSFYELQN
+687 YSFYKSFYDMQN

-704 GELFVNNNCMLKCT
+704 GELFVNTNCMLKCT

-733 MLRGGKQAN
+733 MLRGAKQAN

-763 LMGAWEKNTDVKV
+763 LIGTWEKNTDVKV
-776 RNKPA
+776 RDKPA

-786 TIQCQHG
+786 TIQCMHG
-793 GTISIDDAGQK
+793 GIISIDDAGQK
-804 EIGTAVT
+804 EVGTAVT
-811 KTKEVKEVARDA
+811 KTEEVKEAERDA

-832 ICSDVNN
+832 ICSDINN

-861 GVMNNMRSYF
+861 GVMDNMRSYF
-871 AKDVKNMLGIRKLS
+871 AKDVKNMLGMRKLS
-885 ESEKKNHENFVKA
+885 ESEKKNKENFIKINKA
-898 NKSKMQIANREAT
+898 KMQIANQEVT
-911 SEKEKYLRQRIFST
+911 PEKEKFLRKKIYAV
-925 FKEAYKRVKQKS
+925 FKEAYKSIKQKS

-943 KGLIKNHGLSL
+943 KGVIKNYGLSL
-954 CDYERKNFYSAKILP
+954 CDYERKNFYSAKMLP

-982 TVTENAKR
+982 TITENAKK
-990 LIESELNNDINTTN
+990 LIESELNSDINTTN

-1014 IQNNVKQTKAVPKH
+1014 IQNNVKQAKEVPKQRT
-1028 KIKSS
+1028 KSS
-1033 DIANWIGIGKML
+1033 DVSNWIGIGKTL
-1045 YTSTKHAPTARDV
+1045 YTSTKHVPAARDI
-1058 LNAIRKNGRSVAV
+1058 LNAIRKNGKSVAV
-1071 CPFSVAEWNE
+1071 CPFSQGVWDE
-1081 THGLEGNLKTN
+1081 THSSSNRISMN
-1092 NNGVQKEKIDE
+1092 NSVQKKVEAGSGNQINGNESKNLQN
-1103 NTSKKTSNNQLLKQN
+1103 NTQTIKDGLKKTSDV
-1118 IQNKSLN
+1118 KSVGQT
-1125 NKAKN
+1125 N
-1130 NSVIQKTSS
+1130 NSSNNSDSKQIQTLKSKESEKKNCSTCPHENQKLDCRDTWDKVTNERIKKLDPRIRCTVKHLINFMEDKYKIRMRVTDGYRSHAQQNELYKKGRTTKGPVVTWVKAGYSYHNYGLAIDVCTIENGKAYWREKDYKLFNNEAVKFGAEWGIKFKDKPHFQFRFGKT
-1139 KNISNINTRTSKA
+1139 
-1152 ANINITET
+1152 
-1160 ANNKSSSLL
+1160 
-1169 QPKNSNSEQKQGIQ
+1169 
-1183 NASQQRKEPSKCQ
+1183 ASQHYQD
-1196 ANNCPH
+1196 
-1202 NGIREKAPWIKVA
+1202 
-1215 EEELK
+1215 
-1220 KYKGQKESSRE
+1220 YKSRG
-1231 LYNRIQKRYFPDA
+1231 N
-1244 KHGTDKNP
+1244 
-1252 IEVAWCA
+1252 
-1259 AFISYCMKTAGYKNS
+1259 
-1274 SYPSVAGYDWG
+1274 
-1285 VAPRPKLPKRGWFEG
+1285 KL
-1300 EKTQPFVGA
+1300 
-1309 IGIFKFRKKYSH
+1309 
-1321 VAILVGKRKN
+1321 
-1331 GMYVFLGGNQNNEI
+1331 
-1345 NKTAFAPSRID
+1345 
-1356 YFMKP
+1356 
-1361 KSYTVTPEEK
+1361 SYTP
-1371 ELPIITEA
+1371 
-1379 QNSGTIS
+1379 

>member
-1 MVNRKFNGVDIG
+1 MVNRKFNGADIG
-13 DSAVAFFEKLAQLES
+13 DSAVEFFEKLAKLES
-28 GGEYNLADQKYY
+28 GGKYDLADQKYY

-71 GAKKWKLTGKQ
+71 GATKWKLTGKQ

-116 IAVPKNAIYKAP
+116 IAVPRNAVYKAP
-128 GKVTASESRVKTII
+128 GKVTASEVRVKTII

-166 MLAAAHLC
+166 MLAASHLC

-239 NKNINKQAMV
+239 NKNINKQAAV
-249 QSKPKTNVSNNSS
+249 QQKPKNNVSNNSQS
-262 QTQKPSPASI
+262 KSGQIQKPAST
-272 SNTGKEES
+272 SNTIKIENVE
-280 NESKVGVFTFN
+280 NTSKVGVFTFN

-324 AILKRLQAKF
+324 SILKRLQAKF
-334 QDENVYNKD
+334 QDENLYNQD

-358 ENKEDINVILKMYDE
+358 ENNEDINIILKMYDE
-373 ATKDNDK
+373 ATKDNEN

-393 RGREET
+393 RGREENN
-399 DEKLRIQ
+399 EVLRMQ
-406 DIIYYIY
+406 DIVYYIY
-413 SYPIPNKSSIE
+413 SYPIPNKTSIE
-424 SLEYVLGQYSAKYVK
+424 SLEYVLSQYSAKYVK
-439 FPDKKPVNKFKKHK
+439 FPDKKPVNKFKKQN

-489 IKDIDEIIIKVTKK
+489 TKDIDEIVIKVNKK
-503 HPSELQKTRC
+503 QPSELQKTRC

-522 NASEYEKTYS
+522 NELEYEKSYLM
-532 KDENGVRHF
+532 DENGVRQF
-541 PLSRRLIDNVII
+541 PLSRRLIDNIII

-563 EENETKYFDNHKYKD
+563 EENEIKYFDNHKYRD

-585 LLWYIQKHKGIDIPS
+585 LLWYIKKQKGIDLPS
-600 KSEMGLFGRLE
+600 KSEMGLFDRLE
-611 KIGKEIRVTT
+611 KIGKDIRVTT
-621 VLNDWISSKSA
+621 VLNDWITSKSA
-632 IRVRNIRKISNLID
+632 IKVPNIRQISNLID
-646 EVYVNYRDDS
+646 EVYENYRDNL
-656 DFEKDKRII
+656 DFEKDKGIV
-665 LALFKDSK
+665 LGLFKDSK

-679 ANIDSMDL
+679 SNIDSMDL
-687 YSFYKSFYELQN
+687 YSFYKSFYDLQN

-704 GELFVNNNCMLKCT
+704 GELFVNTNCMLKCT

-733 MLRGGKQAN
+733 MLRGAKQAN

-748 QPFKSCSAIGICQPA
+748 QPFKSCSAIGTCQPA
-763 LMGAWEKNTDVKV
+763 LIGTWEKNTDVKV
-776 RNKPA
+776 RDKPA

-786 TIQCQHG
+786 TIQCMHG
-793 GTISIDDAGQK
+793 GIISIDDAGQK
-804 EIGTAVT
+804 EVGTAVT
-811 KTKEVKEVARDA
+811 KTEEVKEAVRDA
-823 DCQYKLLIN
+823 DCQYGLLIN
-832 ICSDVNN
+832 ICSDINN

-861 GVMNNMRSYF
+861 GATNDMRSYF
-871 AKDVKNMLGIRKLS
+871 TKDVKNMLGMRKLTD
-885 ESEKKNHENFVKA
+885 SEKKDKENFIMKNKA
-898 NKSKMQIANREAT
+898 KMQIANQEIT
-911 SEKEKYLRQRIFST
+911 SEKEKYLRQRIFSA
-925 FKEAYKRVKQKS
+925 FKEAYKRTKQKS
-937 GPKFDT
+937 APKFDT
-943 KGLIKNHGLSL
+943 KGVVKNHGLSL
-954 CDYERKNFYSAKILP
+954 CDYERKNFYSAKMLP

-982 TVTENAKR
+982 TITENSKR

-1014 IQNNVKQTKAVPKH
+1014 IKSNVRQTKTIPKQR
-1028 KIKSS
+1028 IKSS
-1033 DIANWIGIGKML
+1033 DVANWIGIGKML
-1045 YTSTKHAPTARDV
+1045 YTSIKHAPTANDI
-1058 LNAIRKNGRSVAV
+1058 LNGIRKNGRSVAV
-1071 CPFSVAEWNE
+1071 CPFSQGVWDE
-1081 THGLEGNLKTN
+1081 THSSSKSNNTAQKKT
-1092 NNGVQKEKIDE
+1092 D
-1103 NTSKKTSNNQLLKQN
+1103 NTSKMEIKEDT
-1118 IQNKSLN
+1118 
-1125 NKAKN
+1125 AKYR
-1130 NSVIQKTSS
+1130 
-1139 KNISNINTRTSKA
+1139 SNILNS
-1152 ANINITET
+1152 
-1160 ANNKSSSLL
+1160 KSSTAKSVT
-1169 QPKNSNSEQKQGIQ
+1169 KNTKVESNAKSQ
-1183 NASQQRKEPSKCQ
+1183 NNTKSFQTVTSCKT
-1196 ANNCPH
+1196 CPH
-1202 NGIREKAPWIKVA
+1202 TGVQGYYTISVRRIEETKLSTLSEFSILDPSGKKVEGYNGYIIEREGPDTVEMLRKKRIIAGTH
-1215 EEELK
+1215 ELRWH
-1220 KYKGQKESSRE
+1220 YRE
-1231 LYNRIQKRYFPDA
+1231 D
-1244 KHGTDKNP
+1244 
-1252 IEVAWCA
+1252 
-1259 AFISYCMKTAGYKNS
+1259 
-1274 SYPSVAGYDWG
+1274 
-1285 VAPRPKLPKRGWFEG
+1285 PRNYW
-1300 EKTQPFVGA
+1300 A
-1309 IGIFKFRKKYSH
+1309 IGVYNHQQDNRGMFHKILNKKVLIHEERWILIHPGTSRGSSVGCLIIAKSYYKDGLLHRCGKSESFKFMEKIIKYTSQIEGKKLKNHEVLRKFKLKVS
-1321 VAILVGKRKN
+1321 
-1331 GMYVFLGGNQNNEI
+1331 NEF
-1345 NKTAFAPSRID
+1345 K
-1356 YFMKP
+1356 K
-1361 KSYTVTPEEK
+1361 
-1371 ELPIITEA
+1371 
-1379 QNSGTIS
+1379 

>member
-13 DSAVAFFEKLAQLES
+13 DSAVEFFEKLAKLES
-28 GGEYNLADQKYY
+28 GGKYNLADQKYY

-71 GAKKWKLTGKQ
+71 GATKWKLTGKQ

-116 IAVPKNAIYKAP
+116 IAVPKNAVYKAP
-128 GKVTASESRVKTII
+128 GKVTASEARVKTII

-166 MLAAAHLC
+166 MLAASHLC

-223 CEVGH
+223 CEIGT

-239 NKNINKQAMV
+239 NKNINKQAVV
-249 QSKPKTNVSNNSS
+249 QQKPKTNVSNNSQQKS
-262 QTQKPSPASI
+262 IQTQN
-272 SNTGKEES
+272 SNSTES
-280 NESKVGVFTFN
+280 TENNKTGVFTFN

-334 QDENVYNKD
+334 QDENLYNQD

-373 ATKDNDK
+373 ATRDNEN
-380 IGNVIR
+380 IGNVIK

-393 RGREET
+393 RGREENN
-399 DEKLRIQ
+399 EVLRIQ
-406 DIIYYIY
+406 DIVYYIY
-413 SYPIPNKSSIE
+413 SYPISNKTSVE
-424 SLEYVLGQYSAKYVK
+424 SLEYVLSQYSAKYVK
-439 FPDKKPVNKFKKHK
+439 FPDKKPVNKFKKQN

-489 IKDIDEIIIKVTKK
+489 IKDIDEIIIKVSKK
-503 HPSELQKTRC
+503 QPSELQKTRC

-522 NASEYEKTYS
+522 NELEYEKTYLM
-532 KDENGVRHF
+532 DENGVRQF
-541 PLSRRLIDNVII
+541 PLSRRLIDNIII

-563 EENETKYFDNHKYKD
+563 EENEIKYFDNHKYRD

-585 LLWYIQKHKGIDIPS
+585 LLWYIKKHKGIDLPS
-600 KSEMGLFGRLE
+600 KNEMGLFDRLE
-611 KIGKEIRVTT
+611 KIGKDIRVTT
-621 VLNDWISSKSA
+621 VLNDWITSKLA
-632 IRVRNIRKISNLID
+632 IKVRNIRKISDLID
-646 EVYVNYRDDS
+646 EVYENYRDDS
-656 DFEKDKRII
+656 DFEKDKGLI

-687 YSFYKSFYELQN
+687 YSFYKSFYDLEN
-699 IINPT
+699 VINPT
-704 GELFVNNNCMLKCT
+704 GELFVNTNCMLKCT

-733 MLRGGKQAN
+733 MLKGAKQAN

-748 QPFKSCSAIGICQPA
+748 QPFKSCSAIGTCQPA
-763 LMGAWEKNTDVKV
+763 LIGTWEKNTDVKV
-776 RNKPA
+776 RDKPA

-786 TIQCQHG
+786 TIQCTHG
-793 GTISIDDAGQK
+793 GVISIDDAGQK
-804 EIGTAVT
+804 DVGTAVT
-811 KTKEVKEVARDA
+811 KNKEVNEAERDA

-832 ICSDVNN
+832 ICSDINN

-850 QKYAKWKKYKA
+850 QKYAKWKKYKT
-861 GVMNNMRSYF
+861 GVTNTTRSYF
-871 AKDVKNMLGIRKLS
+871 AKDEKNMIEMQKLS
-885 ESEKKNHENFVKA
+885 KSKKKNPENFINA
-898 NKSKMQIANREAT
+898 NKSKVQIANQEAT
-911 SEKEKYLRQRIFST
+911 SEKEKNLRQRIFYA
-925 FKEAYKRVKQKS
+925 FKEAYKSVKQKS

-943 KGLIKNHGLSL
+943 KGIIKNYGLSL
-954 CDYERKNFYSAKILP
+954 CDYERKNFYSAKMLP
-969 VITYGYLMRAGNL
+969 VIVYGYLMRAGNL

-990 LIESELNNDINTTN
+990 LIESELNNDINVTN
-1004 TGQIKLQNYK
+1004 TEQVKLENYK
-1014 IQNNVKQTKAVPKH
+1014 IQDNVKQTKFVPKQ

-1033 DIANWIGIGKML
+1033 DITNWIGIGKML
-1045 YTSTKHAPTARDV
+1045 YTSTKYPPDTKDI
-1058 LNAIRKNGRSVAV
+1058 LNGIRKNGRSLAV
-1071 CPFSVAEWNE
+1071 CPFSQGEWDE
-1081 THGLEGNLKTN
+1081 THGS
-1092 NNGVQKEKIDE
+1092 
-1103 NTSKKTSNNQLLKQN
+1103 SKAINSNNATQKKNDNSPKIEINEGTTKYQSNILNSKSSTVESVNKNTKVESNAKSQNNTKNSQEVASCKTCPHTGIQGYYTISVRRIEETKLSTLSEFSILDPSGKKVLGYEGYIIEREGPDTVEPLRKKRIIAGTHELRWHYRGEPRNYWAIGVFNHQKDNRGLKKEL
-1118 IQNKSLN
+1118 IHPERWILIHPGTSRGSSIGCLII
-1125 NKAKN
+1125 AKN
-1130 NSVIQKTSS
+1130 YYRDGLIHRCDKS
-1139 KNISNINTRTSKA
+1139 KS
-1152 ANINITET
+1152 
-1160 ANNKSSSLL
+1160 
-1169 QPKNSNSEQKQGIQ
+1169 
-1183 NASQQRKEPSKCQ
+1183 
-1196 ANNCPH
+1196 
-1202 NGIREKAPWIKVA
+1202 
-1215 EEELK
+1215 
-1220 KYKGQKESSRE
+1220 
-1231 LYNRIQKRYFPDA
+1231 
-1244 KHGTDKNP
+1244 
-1252 IEVAWCA
+1252 
-1259 AFISYCMKTAGYKNS
+1259 
-1274 SYPSVAGYDWG
+1274 
-1285 VAPRPKLPKRGWFEG
+1285 FE
-1300 EKTQPFVGA
+1300 
-1309 IGIFKFRKKYSH
+1309 
-1321 VAILVGKRKN
+1321 
-1331 GMYVFLGGNQNNEI
+1331 
-1345 NKTAFAPSRID
+1345 
-1356 YFMKP
+1356 FMK
-1361 KSYTVTPEEK
+1361 KIISYTVQVEGKKLKNHEVLRK
-1371 ELPIITEA
+1371 FKLKVSNEFRK
-1379 QNSGTIS
+1379 

>member
-13 DSAVAFFEKLAQLES
+13 DSAVEFFEKLAKLES
-28 GGEYNLADQKYY
+28 GGKYDLADQKYY

-71 GAKKWKLTGKQ
+71 GATKWKLTGKQ

-116 IAVPKNAIYKAP
+116 IAVPKNAVYKAP
-128 GKVTASESRVKTII
+128 GKVTASETKVKAII

-166 MLAAAHLC
+166 MLAASHLC

-193 PVDGNAMPSL
+193 PVDGNSMPSL

-239 NKNINKQAMV
+239 NKNINKQAAV
-249 QSKPKTNVSNNSS
+249 QQKPKNNVSNNSQS
-262 QTQKPSPASI
+262 KPVQMQKPVST
-272 SNTGKEES
+272 SNNTKIENVE
-280 NESKVGVFTFN
+280 NTSKVGVFAFN

-324 AILKRLQAKF
+324 SILKRLQAKF
-334 QDENVYNKD
+334 QDENLYNQD

-358 ENKEDINVILKMYDE
+358 ENKEDINIILKMYDE
-373 ATKDNDK
+373 STKDNEN

-393 RGREET
+393 RGREENN
-399 DEKLRIQ
+399 EVLRIQ
-406 DIIYYIY
+406 DIVYYIY
-413 SYPIPNKSSIE
+413 SYPIPNKTSIE
-424 SLEYVLGQYSAKYVK
+424 SLEYVLSQYSAKYIK
-439 FPDKKPVNKFKKHK
+439 FPDKKPVNKFKKQN

-462 IQIHVKDEE
+462 IKIHVKDEE
-471 VKIEKNQLPEKY
+471 VKSEKNQLPEKY

-489 IKDIDEIIIKVTKK
+489 IKDVDEIIIKVSKK
-503 HPSELQKTRC
+503 QPSELQKTRC

-522 NASEYEKTYS
+522 NDLEYEKTYLM
-532 KDENGVRHF
+532 DENGVRHF
-541 PLSRRLIDNVII
+541 PLSRRLIDNIII

-563 EENETKYFDNHKYKD
+563 EENEIKYFDNHKYKD

-585 LLWYIQKHKGIDIPS
+585 LLWYIKKHKGIDLPS
-600 KSEMGLFGRLE
+600 KSEMGLFDRLQ
-611 KIGKEIRVTT
+611 KIGKDIRVTT
-621 VLNDWISSKSA
+621 VLNDWITSKSA
-632 IRVRNIRKISNLID
+632 IKVRNIRQISNLID
-646 EVYVNYRDDS
+646 EVYENYRDDS
-656 DFEKDKRII
+656 DFEKDKSII
-665 LALFKDSK
+665 LGLFKDSK

-679 ANIDSMDL
+679 SNIDSMDL
-687 YSFYKSFYELQN
+687 YSFYKSFYDLQN

-704 GELFVNNNCMLKCT
+704 GELFVNTNCMLKCT

-733 MLRGGKQAN
+733 MLRGAKQAN

-763 LMGAWEKNTDVKV
+763 LIGTWEKNTDVKV
-776 RNKPA
+776 RDKPA

-786 TIQCQHG
+786 TIQCMHG
-793 GTISIDDAGQK
+793 GIISIDDAGQK
-804 EIGTAVT
+804 EVGTAVT
-811 KTKEVKEVARDA
+811 KTEEVKEAERDA

-832 ICSDVNN
+832 ICSDINN

-861 GVMNNMRSYF
+861 GVMDNMRSYF
-871 AKDVKNMLGIRKLS
+871 AKDVKNMLGMRKLS
-885 ESEKKNHENFVKA
+885 ESEKKNKENFIKINKA
-898 NKSKMQIANREAT
+898 KMQIANQEVT
-911 SEKEKYLRQRIFST
+911 PEKEKFLRKKIYAV
-925 FKEAYKRVKQKS
+925 FKEAYKSIKQKS

-943 KGLIKNHGLSL
+943 KGVIKNHGLSL
-954 CDYERKNFYSAKILP
+954 CDYERKNFYSAKMLP

-982 TVTENAKR
+982 TITENAKK
-990 LIESELNNDINTTN
+990 LIESELNSDINTTN

-1014 IQNNVKQTKAVPKH
+1014 IQNNVKQAKEVPKQRT
-1028 KIKSS
+1028 KSS
-1033 DIANWIGIGKML
+1033 DVSNWIGIGKTL
-1045 YTSTKHAPTARDV
+1045 YTSTKHVPTARDI
-1058 LNAIRKNGRSVAV
+1058 LNAIRKKGKSVAV
-1071 CPFSVAEWNE
+1071 CPFSQGVWDE
-1081 THGLEGNLKTN
+1081 THSSSNRISMN
-1092 NNGVQKEKIDE
+1092 NSVQKKVEAGSGNQINGNESKNLQN
-1103 NTSKKTSNNQLLKQN
+1103 NTQTIKDGLKKTSDV
-1118 IQNKSLN
+1118 KSVGQT
-1125 NKAKN
+1125 N
-1130 NSVIQKTSS
+1130 NSSNNSDSKQIQTLKSKESEKKNCSTCPHENQKLDCRDTWDKVTNERIKKLDPRIRCTVKHLINFMEDKYKIRMRVTDGYRSHVQQNELYKKGRTTKGPVVTWVKAGYSYHNYGLAIDVCTIENGKAYWREKDYKLFNNEAVKFGAEWGIKFKDKPHFQFRFGKT
-1139 KNISNINTRTSKA
+1139 
-1152 ANINITET
+1152 
-1160 ANNKSSSLL
+1160 
-1169 QPKNSNSEQKQGIQ
+1169 
-1183 NASQQRKEPSKCQ
+1183 ASQHYQD
-1196 ANNCPH
+1196 
-1202 NGIREKAPWIKVA
+1202 
-1215 EEELK
+1215 
-1220 KYKGQKESSRE
+1220 YKSRG
-1231 LYNRIQKRYFPDA
+1231 N
-1244 KHGTDKNP
+1244 
-1252 IEVAWCA
+1252 
-1259 AFISYCMKTAGYKNS
+1259 
-1274 SYPSVAGYDWG
+1274 
-1285 VAPRPKLPKRGWFEG
+1285 KL
-1300 EKTQPFVGA
+1300 
-1309 IGIFKFRKKYSH
+1309 
-1321 VAILVGKRKN
+1321 
-1331 GMYVFLGGNQNNEI
+1331 
-1345 NKTAFAPSRID
+1345 
-1356 YFMKP
+1356 
-1361 KSYTVTPEEK
+1361 SYTP
-1371 ELPIITEA
+1371 
-1379 QNSGTIS
+1379 

>member
-13 DSAVAFFEKLAQLES
+13 DSAVEFFEKLAKLES
-28 GGEYNLADQKYY
+28 GGKYNLADQKYY

-71 GAKKWKLTGKQ
+71 GATKWKLTGKQ

-116 IAVPKNAIYKAP
+116 IAVPRNAVYKAP
-128 GKVTASESRVKTII
+128 GKVTASETRVKTII

-166 MLAAAHLC
+166 MLAASHLC

-223 CEVGH
+223 CEIGT

-239 NKNINKQAMV
+239 NKNINKQAVV
-249 QSKPKTNVSNNSS
+249 QQKPKTNVSNNSQQKS
-262 QTQKPSPASI
+262 IQTQN
-272 SNTGKEES
+272 SNSTES
-280 NESKVGVFTFN
+280 TENNKTGVFTFN
-291 GQKFEEV
+291 GQKFEEI

-334 QDENVYNKD
+334 QDENLYNQD

-373 ATKDNDK
+373 ATRDNEN

-393 RGREET
+393 RGREENN
-399 DEKLRIQ
+399 EVLRIQ
-406 DIIYYIY
+406 DIVYYIY
-413 SYPIPNKSSIE
+413 SYPISNKTSVE
-424 SLEYVLGQYSAKYVK
+424 SLEYVLSQYSAKYVK
-439 FPDKKPVNKFKKHK
+439 FPDKKPVNKFKKQN

-489 IKDIDEIIIKVTKK
+489 IKDIDEIIIKVSKK
-503 HPSELQKTRC
+503 QPSELQKTRC

-522 NASEYEKTYS
+522 NELEYEKTYLM
-532 KDENGVRHF
+532 DENGVRQF
-541 PLSRRLIDNVII
+541 PLSRRLIDNIII

-563 EENETKYFDNHKYKD
+563 EENEIKYFDNHKYRD

-585 LLWYIQKHKGIDIPS
+585 LLWYIKKHKGIDLPS
-600 KSEMGLFGRLE
+600 KNEMGLFDRLE
-611 KIGKEIRVTT
+611 KIGKDIRVTT
-621 VLNDWISSKSA
+621 VLNDWITSKLA
-632 IRVRNIRKISNLID
+632 IKVRNIREISDLID
-646 EVYVNYRDDS
+646 EVYENYRDNS
-656 DFEKDKRII
+656 DFEKDKGLI

-687 YSFYKSFYELQN
+687 YSFYKSFYDLEN
-699 IINPT
+699 VINPT
-704 GELFVNNNCMLKCT
+704 GELFVNTNCMLKCT

-733 MLRGGKQAN
+733 MLKGAKQAN

-748 QPFKSCSAIGICQPA
+748 QPFKSCSAIGTCQPA
-763 LMGAWEKNTDVKV
+763 LIGTWEKNTDVKV
-776 RNKPA
+776 RDKPA

-786 TIQCQHG
+786 TIQCTHG
-793 GTISIDDAGQK
+793 GVISIDDAGQK
-804 EIGTAVT
+804 DVGTAVT
-811 KTKEVKEVARDA
+811 KNKEVNEAERDA

-832 ICSDVNN
+832 ICSDINN

-850 QKYAKWKKYKA
+850 QKYAKWKKYKT
-861 GVMNNMRSYF
+861 GVTNTTRSYF
-871 AKDVKNMLGIRKLS
+871 AKDEKNMIEMQKLS
-885 ESEKKNHENFVKA
+885 KSKKKNPENFINS
-898 NKSKMQIANREAT
+898 NKSKVQIANQEAT
-911 SEKEKYLRQRIFST
+911 SEKEKNLRQRIFYA
-925 FKEAYKRVKQKS
+925 FKEAYKSVKQKS

-943 KGLIKNHGLSL
+943 KGIIKNYGLSL
-954 CDYERKNFYSAKILP
+954 CDYERKNFYSAKMLP
-969 VITYGYLMRAGNL
+969 VIVYGYLMRAGNL

-990 LIESELNNDINTTN
+990 LIESELNNDINVTN
-1004 TGQIKLQNYK
+1004 TEQVKLENYK
-1014 IQNNVKQTKAVPKH
+1014 IQDNVKQTKFVPKQ

-1033 DIANWIGIGKML
+1033 DITNWIGIGKML
-1045 YTSTKHAPTARDV
+1045 YTSTKYPPDTKDI
-1058 LNAIRKNGRSVAV
+1058 LNGIRKNGRSLAV
-1071 CPFSVAEWNE
+1071 CPFSQGEWDE
-1081 THGLEGNLKTN
+1081 THGS
-1092 NNGVQKEKIDE
+1092 
-1103 NTSKKTSNNQLLKQN
+1103 SKAINSNNATQKKNDNSPKIEINEGTTKYQSNILNSKSSTIESVNKNTKVESNTKNSQEVASCKTCPHTGIQGYYTISVRRIEETKLSTLSEFSILDPSGKKVPGYEGYIIEREGPDTVEPLRKKRIIAGTHELRWHYRGEPRNYWAIGVFNHQKDNRGLKKEL
-1118 IQNKSLN
+1118 IHPERWILIHPGTSRGSSIGCLII
-1125 NKAKN
+1125 AKN
-1130 NSVIQKTSS
+1130 YYRDGLIHRCDKS
-1139 KNISNINTRTSKA
+1139 KS
-1152 ANINITET
+1152 
-1160 ANNKSSSLL
+1160 
-1169 QPKNSNSEQKQGIQ
+1169 
-1183 NASQQRKEPSKCQ
+1183 
-1196 ANNCPH
+1196 
-1202 NGIREKAPWIKVA
+1202 
-1215 EEELK
+1215 
-1220 KYKGQKESSRE
+1220 
-1231 LYNRIQKRYFPDA
+1231 
-1244 KHGTDKNP
+1244 
-1252 IEVAWCA
+1252 
-1259 AFISYCMKTAGYKNS
+1259 
-1274 SYPSVAGYDWG
+1274 
-1285 VAPRPKLPKRGWFEG
+1285 FE
-1300 EKTQPFVGA
+1300 
-1309 IGIFKFRKKYSH
+1309 
-1321 VAILVGKRKN
+1321 
-1331 GMYVFLGGNQNNEI
+1331 
-1345 NKTAFAPSRID
+1345 
-1356 YFMKP
+1356 FMK
-1361 KSYTVTPEEK
+1361 KIISYTVQVEGKKLKNHEVLRK
-1371 ELPIITEA
+1371 FKLKVSNEFRK
-1379 QNSGTIS
+1379 

>member
-13 DSAVAFFEKLAQLES
+13 DSAVEFFEKLAKLES
-28 GGEYNLADQKYY
+28 GGKYNLADQKYY

-71 GAKKWKLTGKQ
+71 GATKWKLTGKQ

-116 IAVPKNAIYKAP
+116 IAVPKNAVYKAP
-128 GKVTASESRVKTII
+128 GKVTASEARVKTII

-166 MLAAAHLC
+166 MLAASHLC

-223 CEVGH
+223 CEIGT

-239 NKNINKQAMV
+239 NKNINKQAVV
-249 QSKPKTNVSNNSS
+249 QQKLKTNVSNNSQQKS
-262 QTQKPSPASI
+262 IQTQN
-272 SNTGKEES
+272 SNSTES
-280 NESKVGVFTFN
+280 TENNKAGVFTFN

-334 QDENVYNKD
+334 QDENLYNQD

-373 ATKDNDK
+373 ATRDNEN
-380 IGNVIR
+380 IGNVIK

-393 RGREET
+393 RGREENN
-399 DEKLRIQ
+399 EVLRIQ
-406 DIIYYIY
+406 DIVYYIY
-413 SYPIPNKSSIE
+413 SYPISNKTSVE
-424 SLEYVLGQYSAKYVK
+424 SLEYVLSQYSAKYVK
-439 FPDKKPVNKFKKHK
+439 FPDKKPVNKFKKQN

-489 IKDIDEIIIKVTKK
+489 IKDIDEIIIKVSKK
-503 HPSELQKTRC
+503 QPSELQKTRC

-522 NASEYEKTYS
+522 NELEYEKTYLM
-532 KDENGVRHF
+532 DENGVRQF
-541 PLSRRLIDNVII
+541 PLSRRLIDNIII

-563 EENETKYFDNHKYKD
+563 EENEIKYFDNHKYRD

-585 LLWYIQKHKGIDIPS
+585 LLWYIKKHKGIDLPS
-600 KSEMGLFGRLE
+600 KNEMGLFDRLE
-611 KIGKEIRVTT
+611 KIGKDIRVTT
-621 VLNDWISSKSA
+621 VLNDWITSKLA
-632 IRVRNIRKISNLID
+632 IKVRNIRKISDLID
-646 EVYVNYRDDS
+646 EVYENYRDDS
-656 DFEKDKRII
+656 DFEKDKGLI

-687 YSFYKSFYELQN
+687 YSFYKSFYDLEN
-699 IINPT
+699 VINPT
-704 GELFVNNNCMLKCT
+704 GELFVNTNCMLKCT

-733 MLRGGKQAN
+733 MLKGAKQAN

-748 QPFKSCSAIGICQPA
+748 QPFKSCSAIGTCQPA
-763 LMGAWEKNTDVKV
+763 LIGTWEKNTDVKV
-776 RNKPA
+776 RDKPA

-786 TIQCQHG
+786 TIQCTHG
-793 GTISIDDAGQK
+793 GVISIDDAGQK
-804 EIGTAVT
+804 DVGTAVT
-811 KTKEVKEVARDA
+811 KNKEVNEAERDA

-832 ICSDVNN
+832 ICSDINN

-850 QKYAKWKKYKA
+850 QKYAKWKKYKT
-861 GVMNNMRSYF
+861 GVTNTTRSYF
-871 AKDVKNMLGIRKLS
+871 AKDEKNMIEMQKLS
-885 ESEKKNHENFVKA
+885 KSKKKNLENFINA
-898 NKSKMQIANREAT
+898 NKSKVQIANQEAT
-911 SEKEKYLRQRIFST
+911 SEKEKNLRQRIFYA
-925 FKEAYKRVKQKS
+925 FKEAYKSVKQKS

-943 KGLIKNHGLSL
+943 KGIIKNYGLSL
-954 CDYERKNFYSAKILP
+954 CDYERKNFYSAKMLP
-969 VITYGYLMRAGNL
+969 VIVYGYLMRAGNL

-990 LIESELNNDINTTN
+990 LIESELNNDINVTN
-1004 TGQIKLQNYK
+1004 TEQVKLENYK
-1014 IQNNVKQTKAVPKH
+1014 IQDNVKQTKFVPKQ

-1033 DIANWIGIGKML
+1033 DITNWIGIGKML
-1045 YTSTKHAPTARDV
+1045 YTSTKYPPDTKDI
-1058 LNAIRKNGRSVAV
+1058 LNGIRKNGRSLAV
-1071 CPFSVAEWNE
+1071 CPFSQGEWDE
-1081 THGLEGNLKTN
+1081 THGS
-1092 NNGVQKEKIDE
+1092 
-1103 NTSKKTSNNQLLKQN
+1103 SKAINSNNATQKKNDNSPKIEINEGTTKYQSNILNSKSSTVESVNKNTKVESNAKSQNNTKNSQEVASCKTCPHTGIQGYYTISVRRIEETKLSTLSEFSILDPSGKKVLGYEGYIIEREGPDTVEPLRKKRIIAGTHELRWHYRGEPRNYWAIGVFNHQKDNRGLKKEL
-1118 IQNKSLN
+1118 IHPERWILIHPGTSRGSSIGCLII
-1125 NKAKN
+1125 AKN
-1130 NSVIQKTSS
+1130 YYRDGLIHRCDKS
-1139 KNISNINTRTSKA
+1139 KS
-1152 ANINITET
+1152 
-1160 ANNKSSSLL
+1160 
-1169 QPKNSNSEQKQGIQ
+1169 
-1183 NASQQRKEPSKCQ
+1183 
-1196 ANNCPH
+1196 
-1202 NGIREKAPWIKVA
+1202 
-1215 EEELK
+1215 
-1220 KYKGQKESSRE
+1220 
-1231 LYNRIQKRYFPDA
+1231 
-1244 KHGTDKNP
+1244 
-1252 IEVAWCA
+1252 
-1259 AFISYCMKTAGYKNS
+1259 
-1274 SYPSVAGYDWG
+1274 
-1285 VAPRPKLPKRGWFEG
+1285 FE
-1300 EKTQPFVGA
+1300 
-1309 IGIFKFRKKYSH
+1309 
-1321 VAILVGKRKN
+1321 
-1331 GMYVFLGGNQNNEI
+1331 
-1345 NKTAFAPSRID
+1345 
-1356 YFMKP
+1356 FMK
-1361 KSYTVTPEEK
+1361 KIISYTVQVEGKKLKNHEVLRK
-1371 ELPIITEA
+1371 FKLKVSNEFRK
-1379 QNSGTIS
+1379 

>member
-13 DSAVAFFEKLAQLES
+13 DSAVEFFEKLAKLES
-28 GGEYNLADQKYY
+28 GGKYNLADQKYY

-71 GAKKWKLTGKQ
+71 GATKWKLTGKQ

-116 IAVPKNAIYKAP
+116 IAVPKNAVYKAP
-128 GKVTASESRVKTII
+128 GKVTASETRVKTII

-166 MLAAAHLC
+166 MLAASHLC

-223 CEVGH
+223 CEIGT

-239 NKNINKQAMV
+239 NKNINKQAVV
-249 QSKPKTNVSNNSS
+249 QQKPKTNVSNNSQQKS
-262 QTQKPSPASI
+262 IQTQN
-272 SNTGKEES
+272 SNSTES
-280 NESKVGVFTFN
+280 TENNKAGVFTFN

-334 QDENVYNKD
+334 QDENLYNQD

-373 ATKDNDK
+373 ATKDNGN

-393 RGREET
+393 RGREENN
-399 DEKLRIQ
+399 EVLRIQ
-406 DIIYYIY
+406 DIVYYIY
-413 SYPIPNKSSIE
+413 SYPIPNKTSIE
-424 SLEYVLGQYSAKYVK
+424 SLEYVLSQYSAKYVK
-439 FPDKKPVNKFKKHK
+439 FPDKKPVNKFKKQN

-489 IKDIDEIIIKVTKK
+489 IKDIDEIIIKVSKK
-503 HPSELQKTRC
+503 QPSELQKTRC

-522 NASEYEKTYS
+522 NELEYEKTYLM
-532 KDENGVRHF
+532 DENGVRQF
-541 PLSRRLIDNVII
+541 PLSRRLIDNIII

-563 EENETKYFDNHKYKD
+563 EENEIKYFDNHKYRD

-585 LLWYIQKHKGIDIPS
+585 LLWYIKKHKGIDLPS
-600 KSEMGLFGRLE
+600 KNEMGLFDRLE
-611 KIGKEIRVTT
+611 KIGKDIRVTT
-621 VLNDWISSKSA
+621 VLNDWITSKLA
-632 IRVRNIRKISNLID
+632 IKVRNIRKISDLID
-646 EVYVNYRDDS
+646 EVYENYRDDS
-656 DFEKDKRII
+656 DFEKDKGLI

-687 YSFYKSFYELQN
+687 YSFYKSFYDLEN
-699 IINPT
+699 VINPT
-704 GELFVNNNCMLKCT
+704 GELFVNTNCMLKCT

-733 MLRGGKQAN
+733 MLKGAKQAN

-748 QPFKSCSAIGICQPA
+748 QPFKSCSAIGTCQPA
-763 LMGAWEKNTDVKV
+763 LIGTWEKNTDVKV
-776 RNKPA
+776 RDKPA

-786 TIQCQHG
+786 TIQCTHG
-793 GTISIDDAGQK
+793 GVISIDDAGQK
-804 EIGTAVT
+804 DVGTAVT
-811 KTKEVKEVARDA
+811 KNKEVNEAERDA

-832 ICSDVNN
+832 ICSDINN

-850 QKYAKWKKYKA
+850 QKYAKWKKYKT
-861 GVMNNMRSYF
+861 GVTNTTRSYF
-871 AKDVKNMLGIRKLS
+871 AKDEKNMIEMQKLS
-885 ESEKKNHENFVKA
+885 KSKKKNLENFINA
-898 NKSKMQIANREAT
+898 NKSKVQIANQEAT
-911 SEKEKYLRQRIFST
+911 SEKEKNLRQRIFYA
-925 FKEAYKRVKQKS
+925 FKEAYKSVKQKS

-943 KGLIKNHGLSL
+943 KGIIKNYGLSL
-954 CDYERKNFYSAKILP
+954 CDYERKNFYSAKMLP
-969 VITYGYLMRAGNL
+969 VIAYGYLMRAGNL

-990 LIESELNNDINTTN
+990 LIESELNNDINVTN
-1004 TGQIKLQNYK
+1004 TEQVKLENYK
-1014 IQNNVKQTKAVPKH
+1014 IQDNVKQTKFVPKQ

-1033 DIANWIGIGKML
+1033 DITNWIGIGKML
-1045 YTSTKHAPTARDV
+1045 YTSTKYPPDTKDI
-1058 LNAIRKNGRSVAV
+1058 LNGIRKNGRSLAV
-1071 CPFSVAEWNE
+1071 CPFSQGEWDE
-1081 THGLEGNLKTN
+1081 THGS
-1092 NNGVQKEKIDE
+1092 
-1103 NTSKKTSNNQLLKQN
+1103 SKAINSNNATQKKNDNSPKIEINEGTTKYQSNILNSKSSTVESVNKNTKVESNAKSQNNIKNSQEVASCKTCPHTGIQGYYTISVRRIEETKLSTLSEFSILDPSGKKVLGYEGYIIEREGPDTVEPLRKKRIIAGTHELRWHYRGEPRNYWAIGVFNHQKDNRGLKKEL
-1118 IQNKSLN
+1118 IHPERWILIHPGTSRGSSIGCLII
-1125 NKAKN
+1125 AKN
-1130 NSVIQKTSS
+1130 YYRDGLIHRCDKS
-1139 KNISNINTRTSKA
+1139 KS
-1152 ANINITET
+1152 
-1160 ANNKSSSLL
+1160 
-1169 QPKNSNSEQKQGIQ
+1169 
-1183 NASQQRKEPSKCQ
+1183 
-1196 ANNCPH
+1196 
-1202 NGIREKAPWIKVA
+1202 
-1215 EEELK
+1215 
-1220 KYKGQKESSRE
+1220 
-1231 LYNRIQKRYFPDA
+1231 
-1244 KHGTDKNP
+1244 
-1252 IEVAWCA
+1252 
-1259 AFISYCMKTAGYKNS
+1259 
-1274 SYPSVAGYDWG
+1274 
-1285 VAPRPKLPKRGWFEG
+1285 FE
-1300 EKTQPFVGA
+1300 
-1309 IGIFKFRKKYSH
+1309 
-1321 VAILVGKRKN
+1321 
-1331 GMYVFLGGNQNNEI
+1331 
-1345 NKTAFAPSRID
+1345 
-1356 YFMKP
+1356 FMK
-1361 KSYTVTPEEK
+1361 KIISYTVQVEGKKLKNHEVLRK
-1371 ELPIITEA
+1371 FKLKVSNEFRK
-1379 QNSGTIS
+1379 

>member
-13 DSAVAFFEKLAQLES
+13 DSAVEFFEKLAKLES
-28 GGEYNLADQKYY
+28 GGKYNLADQKYY

-46 GTDVLMDMGWLPKGS
+46 GTDVLMDIGWLPKGS

-71 GAKKWKLTGKQ
+71 GATKWKLTGKQ

-116 IAVPKNAIYKAP
+116 IAVPKNAVYKAP
-128 GKVTASESRVKTII
+128 GKVTASETKVKTII

-166 MLAAAHLC
+166 MLAASHLC

-223 CEVGH
+223 CEIGT

-239 NKNINKQAMV
+239 NKNINKQAVV
-249 QSKPKTNVSNNSS
+249 QQKPKTNVSNNSQQKS
-262 QTQKPSPASI
+262 IQTQN
-272 SNTGKEES
+272 SNSTES
-280 NESKVGVFTFN
+280 TENNKAGVFTFN

-324 AILKRLQAKF
+324 AILKRLQTKF
-334 QDENVYNKD
+334 QDENLYNQD

-373 ATKDNDK
+373 ATKDNEN

-386 QHGFDVL
+386 QHGFDIL
-393 RGREET
+393 RGREENN
-399 DEKLRIQ
+399 EVLRIQ
-406 DIIYYIY
+406 DIVYYIY
-413 SYPIPNKSSIE
+413 SYPIPNKSAVE
-424 SLEYVLGQYSAKYVK
+424 SLEYVFSQYSAKYVK
-439 FPDKKPVNKFKKHK
+439 FPDKKPVNKFKKQN

-489 IKDIDEIIIKVTKK
+489 IKDIDEIIIKVSKK
-503 HPSELQKTRC
+503 QPSELQKTRC

-522 NASEYEKTYS
+522 NELEYEKTYLM
-532 KDENGVRHF
+532 DENGVRQF
-541 PLSRRLIDNVII
+541 PLSRRLIDNIII

-563 EENETKYFDNHKYKD
+563 EENEIKYFDNHKYRD

-585 LLWYIQKHKGIDIPS
+585 LLWYIKKHKGIDLPS
-600 KSEMGLFGRLE
+600 KNEMGLFDRLE
-611 KIGKEIRVTT
+611 KIGKDIRVTT
-621 VLNDWISSKSA
+621 VLNDWITSKLA
-632 IRVRNIRKISNLID
+632 IKVRNIRKISDLID
-646 EVYVNYRDDS
+646 EVYENYRDDS
-656 DFEKDKRII
+656 DFEKDKGLI

-687 YSFYKSFYELQN
+687 YSFYKSFYDLEN
-699 IINPT
+699 VINPT
-704 GELFVNNNCMLKCT
+704 GELFVNTNCMLKCT

-733 MLRGGKQAN
+733 MLKGAKQAN

-748 QPFKSCSAIGICQPA
+748 QPFKSCSAIGTCQPA
-763 LMGAWEKNTDVKV
+763 LIGTWEKNTDVKV
-776 RNKPA
+776 RDKPA

-786 TIQCQHG
+786 TIQCTHG
-793 GTISIDDAGQK
+793 GVISIDDAGQK
-804 EIGTAVT
+804 DVGTAVT
-811 KTKEVKEVARDA
+811 KNKEVNEAERDA

-832 ICSDVNN
+832 ICSDINN

-850 QKYAKWKKYKA
+850 QKYAKWKKYKT
-861 GVMNNMRSYF
+861 GVTNTTRSYF
-871 AKDVKNMLGIRKLS
+871 AKDEKNMIEMQKLS
-885 ESEKKNHENFVKA
+885 KSKKKNLENFINA
-898 NKSKMQIANREAT
+898 NKSKVQIANQEAT
-911 SEKEKYLRQRIFST
+911 SEKEKNLRQRIFYA
-925 FKEAYKRVKQKS
+925 FKEAYKSVKQKS

-943 KGLIKNHGLSL
+943 KGIIKNYGLSL
-954 CDYERKNFYSAKILP
+954 CDYERKNFYSAKMLP
-969 VITYGYLMRAGNL
+969 VIVYGYLMRAGNL

-990 LIESELNNDINTTN
+990 LIESELNNDINVTN
-1004 TGQIKLQNYK
+1004 TEQVKLENYK
-1014 IQNNVKQTKAVPKH
+1014 IQDNVKQTKFVPKQ

-1033 DIANWIGIGKML
+1033 DITNWIGIGKML
-1045 YTSTKHAPTARDV
+1045 YTSTKYPPDTKDI
-1058 LNAIRKNGRSVAV
+1058 LNGIRKNGRSLAV
-1071 CPFSVAEWNE
+1071 CPFSQGEWDE
-1081 THGLEGNLKTN
+1081 THGS
-1092 NNGVQKEKIDE
+1092 
-1103 NTSKKTSNNQLLKQN
+1103 SKAINSNNATQKKNDNSPKIEINEGTTKYQSNILNSKSSTVESVNKNTKVESNAKSQNNTKNSQEVASCKTCPHTGIQGYYTISVRRIEETKLSTLSEFSILDPSGKKVLGYEGYIIEREGPDTVEPLRKKRIIAGTHELRWHYRGEPRNYWAIGVFNHQKDNRGLKKEL
-1118 IQNKSLN
+1118 IHPERWILIHPGTSRGSSIGCLII
-1125 NKAKN
+1125 AKN
-1130 NSVIQKTSS
+1130 YYRDGLIHRCDKS
-1139 KNISNINTRTSKA
+1139 KS
-1152 ANINITET
+1152 
-1160 ANNKSSSLL
+1160 
-1169 QPKNSNSEQKQGIQ
+1169 
-1183 NASQQRKEPSKCQ
+1183 
-1196 ANNCPH
+1196 
-1202 NGIREKAPWIKVA
+1202 
-1215 EEELK
+1215 
-1220 KYKGQKESSRE
+1220 
-1231 LYNRIQKRYFPDA
+1231 
-1244 KHGTDKNP
+1244 
-1252 IEVAWCA
+1252 
-1259 AFISYCMKTAGYKNS
+1259 
-1274 SYPSVAGYDWG
+1274 
-1285 VAPRPKLPKRGWFEG
+1285 FE
-1300 EKTQPFVGA
+1300 
-1309 IGIFKFRKKYSH
+1309 
-1321 VAILVGKRKN
+1321 
-1331 GMYVFLGGNQNNEI
+1331 
-1345 NKTAFAPSRID
+1345 
-1356 YFMKP
+1356 FMK
-1361 KSYTVTPEEK
+1361 KIISYTVQVEGKKLKNHEVLRK
-1371 ELPIITEA
+1371 FKLKVSNEFRK
-1379 QNSGTIS
+1379 

>member
-13 DSAVAFFEKLAQLES
+13 DSAVEFFEKLAKLES
-28 GGEYNLADQKYY
+28 GGKYNLADQKYY

-71 GAKKWKLTGKQ
+71 GATKWKLTGKQ

-116 IAVPKNAIYKAP
+116 IAVPRNAVYKAP
-128 GKVTASESRVKTII
+128 GKVTASEARVKTII

-166 MLAAAHLC
+166 MLAASHLC

-223 CEVGH
+223 CEIGT

-239 NKNINKQAMV
+239 NKNINKQAVV
-249 QSKPKTNVSNNSS
+249 QQKPKTNVSNNSQQKS
-262 QTQKPSPASI
+262 IQTQN
-272 SNTGKEES
+272 SNSTES
-280 NESKVGVFTFN
+280 TENNKTGVFTFN

-334 QDENVYNKD
+334 QDENLYNQD

-373 ATKDNDK
+373 ATRNNEN
-380 IGNVIR
+380 IGNVIK

-393 RGREET
+393 RGREENN
-399 DEKLRIQ
+399 EVLRIQ
-406 DIIYYIY
+406 DIVYYIY
-413 SYPIPNKSSIE
+413 SYPISNKTSVE
-424 SLEYVLGQYSAKYVK
+424 SLEYVLSQYSAKYVK
-439 FPDKKPVNKFKKHK
+439 FPDKKPVNKFKKQN

-462 IQIHVKDEE
+462 IKIHVKDEE

-489 IKDIDEIIIKVTKK
+489 IKDIDEIIIKVSKK
-503 HPSELQKTRC
+503 RPSELQKTRC

-522 NASEYEKTYS
+522 NELEYEKTYLM
-532 KDENGVRHF
+532 DENGVRQF
-541 PLSRRLIDNVII
+541 PLSRKLIDNIII

-563 EENETKYFDNHKYKD
+563 EENEIKYFDNHKYRD

-585 LLWYIQKHKGIDIPS
+585 LLWYIKKHKGIDLPS
-600 KSEMGLFGRLE
+600 KNEMGLFDRLE
-611 KIGKEIRVTT
+611 KIGKDIRVTT
-621 VLNDWISSKSA
+621 VLNDWITSKLA
-632 IRVRNIRKISNLID
+632 IKVRNIRKISDLID
-646 EVYVNYRDDS
+646 EVYENYRDDS
-656 DFEKDKRII
+656 DFEKDKGLI

-687 YSFYKSFYELQN
+687 YSFYKSFYDLEN
-699 IINPT
+699 VINPT
-704 GELFVNNNCMLKCT
+704 GELFVNTNCMLKCT

-733 MLRGGKQAN
+733 MLKGAKQAN

-748 QPFKSCSAIGICQPA
+748 QPFKSCSAIGTCQPA
-763 LMGAWEKNTDVKV
+763 LIGTWEKNTDVKV
-776 RNKPA
+776 RDKPA

-786 TIQCQHG
+786 TIQCTHG
-793 GTISIDDAGQK
+793 GVISIDDAGQK
-804 EIGTAVT
+804 DVGTAVT
-811 KTKEVKEVARDA
+811 KNKEVNEAERDA

-832 ICSDVNN
+832 ICSDINN

-850 QKYAKWKKYKA
+850 QKYAKWKKYKT
-861 GVMNNMRSYF
+861 GVTNTTRSYF
-871 AKDVKNMLGIRKLS
+871 AKDEKNMIEMQKLS
-885 ESEKKNHENFVKA
+885 KSKKKNLENFINA
-898 NKSKMQIANREAT
+898 NKSKVQIANQEAT
-911 SEKEKYLRQRIFST
+911 SEKEKNLRQRIFYA
-925 FKEAYKRVKQKS
+925 FKEAYKSVKQKS

-943 KGLIKNHGLSL
+943 KGIIKNYGLSL
-954 CDYERKNFYSAKILP
+954 CDYERKNFYSAKMLP
-969 VITYGYLMRAGNL
+969 VIAYGYLMRAGNL

-990 LIESELNNDINTTN
+990 LIESELNNDINVTN
-1004 TGQIKLQNYK
+1004 TEQVKLENYK
-1014 IQNNVKQTKAVPKH
+1014 IQDNVKQTKFVPKQ

-1033 DIANWIGIGKML
+1033 DITNWIGIGKML
-1045 YTSTKHAPTARDV
+1045 YTSTKYPPDTKDI
-1058 LNAIRKNGRSVAV
+1058 LNGIRKNGRSLAV
-1071 CPFSVAEWNE
+1071 CPFSQGEWDE
-1081 THGLEGNLKTN
+1081 THGS
-1092 NNGVQKEKIDE
+1092 
-1103 NTSKKTSNNQLLKQN
+1103 SKAINSNNATQKKNDNSPKIEINEGTTKYQSNILNSKSSTVESVNKNTKVESNAKSQNNTKNSQEVASCKTCPHTGIQGYYTISVRRIEETKLSTLSEFSILDPSGKKVPGYEGYIIEREGPDTVEPLRKKRIIAGTHELRWHYRGEPRNYWAIGVFNHQKDNRGLKKEL
-1118 IQNKSLN
+1118 IHPERWILIHPGTSRGSSIGCLII
-1125 NKAKN
+1125 AKN
-1130 NSVIQKTSS
+1130 YYRDGLIHRCDKS
-1139 KNISNINTRTSKA
+1139 KS
-1152 ANINITET
+1152 
-1160 ANNKSSSLL
+1160 
-1169 QPKNSNSEQKQGIQ
+1169 
-1183 NASQQRKEPSKCQ
+1183 
-1196 ANNCPH
+1196 
-1202 NGIREKAPWIKVA
+1202 
-1215 EEELK
+1215 
-1220 KYKGQKESSRE
+1220 
-1231 LYNRIQKRYFPDA
+1231 
-1244 KHGTDKNP
+1244 
-1252 IEVAWCA
+1252 
-1259 AFISYCMKTAGYKNS
+1259 
-1274 SYPSVAGYDWG
+1274 
-1285 VAPRPKLPKRGWFEG
+1285 FE
-1300 EKTQPFVGA
+1300 
-1309 IGIFKFRKKYSH
+1309 
-1321 VAILVGKRKN
+1321 
-1331 GMYVFLGGNQNNEI
+1331 
-1345 NKTAFAPSRID
+1345 
-1356 YFMKP
+1356 FMK
-1361 KSYTVTPEEK
+1361 KIISYTVQVEGKKLKNHEVLRK
-1371 ELPIITEA
+1371 FKLKVSNEFRK
-1379 QNSGTIS
+1379 